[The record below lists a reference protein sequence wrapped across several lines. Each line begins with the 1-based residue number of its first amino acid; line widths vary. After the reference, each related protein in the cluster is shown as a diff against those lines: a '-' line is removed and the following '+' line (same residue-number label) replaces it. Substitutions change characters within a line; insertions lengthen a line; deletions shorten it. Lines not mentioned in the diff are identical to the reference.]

1 MQLLKKLLLG
11 FFILLSSYSAKAQT
25 DTLFW
30 FAAPDLQQLHAD
42 RPIFLRV
49 ATTDNPAFITI
60 TQPANPAFPTL
71 SFFVAANSTQSFD
84 LTPYIIQIENGATNM
99 VSNKGLQVKSD
110 RPITCYYDIANTG
123 NGDMYALKGENALGI
138 KFTVPFQMDLDTWRR
153 NDGPYLC
160 EFIILAT
167 ENNTTIEITPTR
179 NLVGNPAGSTFT
191 IRLNRGETYV
201 CTASSDLSTGKPGG
215 TLVKSDKPIAITTK
229 DDSISIPG
237 QFCGDT
243 AGDQLIPDRLAG
255 TEFVLLKGYFN
266 ISPDLY
272 YVFATEDG
280 TTIQTSDGRTQ
291 TINAGD
297 FFSAKLSLESVY
309 VTSNKPVQ
317 VFQISGFGCE
327 IGGAVIPSL
336 KCTGSTQ
343 VTAVRATAGTEQ
355 FYVNVLSTFDIINDF
370 TINGSNALIGPNSFS
385 QVPGTIG
392 KWGYVRITIPS
403 SVVASG
409 QSIIIKNNSG
419 KFHVGIIQGGP
430 SSTARFGYFS
440 DFSTNTILLRDPDDP
455 SNLIRDEKIF
465 CYNTTVGINAFNSE
479 AGIVFSW
486 IGPNGYSSNTS
497 NLSLPNYNYKDTGFY
512 TITASGAGCGTS
524 KKTIK
529 LIIDKPIAKFSYAST
544 GCAEDGIDF
553 TADPT
558 TGVNWRW
565 DFGTGSPFLT
575 PLPDVN
581 DVVLNRTGF
590 VPVSVAVAST
600 RGCFSPDS
608 TVLIELS
615 DRPIAKFNLPTS
627 TCVDSLLI
635 LRDASSIVSGTLTKW
650 KWNIDDG
657 AGFITKNDASPVNTS
672 YNTWGTKDVRL
683 LAQSQ
688 TGCESDT
695 FRIAGGFKVHPL
707 PEPGFVLPEICLDDA
722 LAQFIDTT
730 KSADGYS
737 SFTYQWNFNDG
748 VSPVSPAP
756 IPNPGAPTTKD
767 PLVQYRAVGRYSV
780 TQTVN
785 ARGCI
790 ATKTQSFKVNG
801 ANPVPAFDIL
811 AAAELCSN
819 DLVKIVNK
827 STIDLDNVTRLEI
840 FWDQNDPTLK
850 TVDENPLIDK
860 TYEIKYADFQSPGTK
875 ALNIRLVAYSG
886 EALACRK
893 ALEKPITLF
902 ASPKVTFIDIPGICL
917 EAAPRPI
924 TEASADPLVPGSFIF
939 SGTGI
944 SPTGLFDPA
953 IAGAGTYPIKY
964 VFSSSANTVCKDSAT
979 KDIVV
984 WPRPIADFTIAPIQC
999 EKTPLNF
1006 TSTSLPLAGS
1016 IADWNWNF
1024 GDGKGVQ
1031 LKNTGLPFD
1040 YVFDV
1045 YQQYN
1050 IELNVK
1056 TDNGCTSIPKSIV
1069 LDINPNPIPNFSLP
1083 SVCLPEGKALF
1094 VNNTTFP
1101 TGTNGLS
1108 YFWNFGD
1115 PFNNSASTAK
1125 DGLHYYSQ
1133 AQAYFVKMIA
1143 LNPATGCKDS
1153 LTQILESIYAQPKAE
1168 FISKDSICIGE
1179 MIEFTDASKTNDG
1192 VINKWF
1198 WRFDGAS
1205 TDTLANTSHFYRRP
1219 GIETIVFFAQNDL
1232 GCYTD
1237 TIRKTIEVFDSPKI
1251 NAGEDLLVLNDGSLQ
1266 IPATATGRII
1276 AYQWTPSIY
1285 LSATDILQPFVVNPQ
1300 EEVEYRLTVFGRG
1313 GCIRTDLVK
1322 MKPLLMPLP
1331 PNTFTPNGDGVND
1344 TWTIK
1349 NLDLYPNSVIE
1360 IYTSAGLLV
1369 YRSSGSSNPWD
1380 GNYKGKPLPA
1390 GTYYYVIDPRN
1401 QRKKIAG
1408 YITLLR

>member
-1 MQLLKKLLLG
+1 MQLLKKLVVG
-11 FFILLSSYSAKAQT
+11 FFFLVSFNSAKAQT

-30 FAAPDLQQLHAD
+30 FAAPDLQQAHAD

-49 ATTDNPAFITI
+49 STTDNPALITV

-71 SFFVAANSTQSFD
+71 SFFVAANSTQSYD
-84 LTPYIIQIENGATNM
+84 LTPYIIQIENAATNG
-99 VSNKGLQVKSD
+99 VSNKGLLVKSD

-291 TINAGD
+291 TFNAGD
-297 FFSAKLSLESVY
+297 FFSGKLSLESVY
-309 VTSNKPVQ
+309 ITSNKPVQ

-385 QVPGTIG
+385 QVPGTNG

-479 AGIVFSW
+479 PGIVFSW
-486 IGPNGYSSNTS
+486 IGPNGYSSNSS
-497 NLSLPNYNYKDTGFY
+497 NLSLPNYNYKDTGLY

-524 KKTIK
+524 RKTVK
-529 LIIDKPIAKFSYAST
+529 LIIDKPTAKFNYT
-544 GCAEDGIDF
+544 TNGCAEDGIDF
-553 TADPT
+553 SADPS
-558 TGVNWRW
+558 TGVNWKW
-565 DFGTGSPFLT
+565 NFGTGTPFET
-575 PLPDVN
+575 SLPDVRGI
-581 DVVLNRTGF
+581 VLNRTGF

-608 TVLIELS
+608 TVLIELT
-615 DRPIAKFNLPTS
+615 DRPLARFNLPAS
-627 TCVDSLLI
+627 TCVDSLLT
-635 LRDASSIVSGTLTKW
+635 LTDASSIVSGNLTKW
-650 KWNIDDG
+650 KWNTDNG
-657 AGFITKNDASPVNTS
+657 SGFVLKNDNSPVTAS
-672 YNTWGTKDVRL
+672 FNTWGTKDVRL
-683 LAQSQ
+683 VVQSQ

-695 FRIAGGFKVHPL
+695 FRIAGGFKVNPL

-730 KSADGYS
+730 KSPDGYNT
-737 SFTYQWNFNDG
+737 FTYQWNFNDG
-748 VSPVSPAP
+748 FAPVTPAP
-756 IPNPGAPTTKD
+756 IPNPSAPTAKD
-767 PLVQYRAVGRYSV
+767 PLVEYRAIGRYSV

-785 ARGCI
+785 SRGCI
-790 ATKTQSFKVNG
+790 ATKTLSFKVNG
-801 ANPVPAFDIL
+801 ANPVPRFDIL
-811 AAAELCSN
+811 AETGLCSN
-819 DLVKIVNK
+819 DFISIVNQ

-840 FWDQNDPTLK
+840 LWDAADPTLR
-850 TVDENPLIDK
+850 TIDENPNIGK
-860 TYEIKYADFQSPGTK
+860 QYQIKYPDFQSPASK
-875 ALNIRLVAYSG
+875 NLNIRLIAYSG

-893 ALEKPITLF
+893 TLEKPITLF
-902 ASPKVTFIDIPGICL
+902 ASPKVTFLDMPGICI
-917 EAAPRPI
+917 ETAPRQI
-924 TEASADPLVPGSFIF
+924 TEAIADPLVPGTFMYT
-939 SGTGI
+939 GTGVN
-944 SPTGLFDPA
+944 PTGLFNPA
-953 IAGAGTYPIKY
+953 QAGAGTHAIKY
-964 VFSSSANTVCKDSAT
+964 VFTSSQNTVCKDSVT
-979 KDIVV
+979 KDIIV

-999 EKTPLNF
+999 EKTPLTF
-1006 TSTSLPLAGS
+1006 SSTSLPLAGIIDEWS
-1016 IADWNWNF
+1016 WNF
-1024 GDGKGVQ
+1024 GDGNPSQ
-1031 LKNTGLPFD
+1031 IRTSGLPFD
-1040 YVFDV
+1040 YIFNQ
-1045 YQQYN
+1045 YQTF
-1050 IELNVK
+1050 NVDLRV
-1056 TDNGCTSIPKSIV
+1056 TTNNGCTSLVKTMTIDV
-1069 LDINPNPIPNFSLP
+1069 NPNPIPNFTLP
-1083 SVCLPEGKALF
+1083 KVCLPEGRALF
-1094 VNNTTFP
+1094 VNNTTIP
-1101 TGTNGLS
+1101 STGNSLS
-1108 YFWNFGD
+1108 YNWNFGD
-1115 PFNNSASTAK
+1115 PFNNTSSAVK
-1125 DGLHYYSQ
+1125 DGLHFYRSALDYT
-1133 AQAYFVKMIA
+1133 VKLIA

-1153 LTQILESIYAQPKAE
+1153 LTQLLETVYEQPKAG

-1179 MIEFTDASKTNDG
+1179 TLEFTDTSKTKEG
-1192 VINKWF
+1192 TINKWF
-1198 WRFDGAS
+1198 WRFDGIT
-1205 TDTLANTSHFYRRP
+1205 TDTMPNTSHFYRRP

-1237 TIRKTIEVFDSPKI
+1237 TIRKTIEIFDAPKI
-1251 NAGEDLLVLNDGSLQ
+1251 DAGPDLFVINDGSVK
-1266 IPATATGRII
+1266 INATATGRIVS
-1276 AYQWTPSIY
+1276 YSWTPSSY
-1285 LSATDILQPFVVNPQ
+1285 LSATNILQPIVVNPQ
-1300 EEVEYRLTVFGRG
+1300 TEIEYRLTVLGRG
-1313 GCIRTDLVK
+1313 GCIRSDIVK
-1322 MKPLLMPLP
+1322 MKPLFMPLP
-1331 PNTFTPNGDGVND
+1331 PNTFTPNGDGIND
-1344 TWTIK
+1344 TWVVK
-1349 NLDLYPNSVIE
+1349 NLEQYPEATIEVYTTSGTLVFRNVGNS
-1360 IYTSAGLLV
+1360 
-1369 YRSSGSSNPWD
+1369 RQWD
-1380 GNYKGKPLPA
+1380 GIYKGKPLPT
-1390 GTYYYVIDPRN
+1390 GTYYYVIDPKNSR
-1401 QRKKIAG
+1401 QKIAG
-1408 YITLLR
+1408 YITLLK

>member
-1 MQLLKKLLLG
+1 MQLLKKLVVG
-11 FFILLSSYSAKAQT
+11 FFFLVSFNSAKAQT

-30 FAAPDLQQLHAD
+30 FAAPDLQQAHAD

-49 ATTDNPAFITI
+49 STTDNPALITV

-71 SFFVAANSTQSFD
+71 SFFVAANSTQSYD
-84 LTPYIIQIENGATNM
+84 LTPYIIQIENAATNG
-99 VSNKGLQVKSD
+99 VSNKGLLVKSD

-291 TINAGD
+291 TFNAGD
-297 FFSAKLSLESVY
+297 FFSGKLSLESVY
-309 VTSNKPVQ
+309 ITSNKPVQ

-385 QVPGTIG
+385 QVPGTNG

-479 AGIVFSW
+479 PGIVFSW
-486 IGPNGYSSNTS
+486 IGPNGYSSNSS
-497 NLSLPNYNYKDTGFY
+497 NLSLPNYNYKDTGLY

-524 KKTIK
+524 RKTVK
-529 LIIDKPIAKFSYAST
+529 LIIDKPTAKFNYT
-544 GCAEDGIDF
+544 TNGCAEDGIDF
-553 TADPT
+553 SADPS
-558 TGVNWRW
+558 TGVNWKW
-565 DFGTGSPFLT
+565 NFGTGTPFET
-575 PLPDVN
+575 SLPDVRGI
-581 DVVLNRTGF
+581 VLNRTGF

-608 TVLIELS
+608 TVLIELT
-615 DRPIAKFNLPTS
+615 DRPLARFNLPAS
-627 TCVDSLLI
+627 TCVDSLLT
-635 LRDASSIVSGTLTKW
+635 LTDASSIVSGNLTKW
-650 KWNIDDG
+650 KWNTDNG
-657 AGFITKNDASPVNTS
+657 SGFVLKNDNSPVTAS
-672 YNTWGTKDVRL
+672 FNTWGTKDVRL
-683 LAQSQ
+683 VVQSQ

-695 FRIAGGFKVHPL
+695 FRIAGGFKVNPL

-730 KSADGYS
+730 KSPDGYNT
-737 SFTYQWNFNDG
+737 FTYQWNFNDG
-748 VSPVSPAP
+748 FAPVTPAP
-756 IPNPGAPTTKD
+756 IPNPSAPTAKD
-767 PLVQYRAVGRYSV
+767 PLVEYRAIGRYSV

-785 ARGCI
+785 SRGCI
-790 ATKTQSFKVNG
+790 ATKTLSFKVNG
-801 ANPVPAFDIL
+801 ANPVPRFDIL
-811 AAAELCSN
+811 AETGLCSN
-819 DLVKIVNK
+819 DFISIVNQ

-840 FWDQNDPTLK
+840 LWDAADPTLR
-850 TVDENPLIDK
+850 TIDENPNIGK
-860 TYEIKYADFQSPGTK
+860 QYQIKYPDFQSPASK
-875 ALNIRLVAYSG
+875 NLNIRLIAYSG

-893 ALEKPITLF
+893 TLEKPITLF
-902 ASPKVTFIDIPGICL
+902 ASPKVTFLDMPGICI
-917 EAAPRPI
+917 ETAPRQI
-924 TEASADPLVPGSFIF
+924 TEAIADPLVPGTFMYT
-939 SGTGI
+939 GTGVN
-944 SPTGLFDPA
+944 PTGLFNPA
-953 IAGAGTYPIKY
+953 QAGAGTHAIKY
-964 VFSSSANTVCKDSAT
+964 VFTSSQNTVCKDSVT
-979 KDIVV
+979 KDIIV
-984 WPRPIADFTIAPIQC
+984 WPRPIADFTITPIQC
-999 EKTPLNF
+999 EKTPLTF
-1006 TSTSLPLAGS
+1006 SSTSLPLAGIIDEWS
-1016 IADWNWNF
+1016 WNF
-1024 GDGKGVQ
+1024 GDGNPSQ
-1031 LKNTGLPFD
+1031 IRTSGLPFD
-1040 YVFDV
+1040 YIFNQ
-1045 YQQYN
+1045 YQTF
-1050 IELNVK
+1050 NVDLRV
-1056 TDNGCTSIPKSIV
+1056 TTNNGCTSLVKTMTIDV
-1069 LDINPNPIPNFSLP
+1069 NPNPIPNFTLP
-1083 SVCLPEGKALF
+1083 KVCLPEGRALF
-1094 VNNTTFP
+1094 VNNTTIP
-1101 TGTNGLS
+1101 STGNSLS
-1108 YFWNFGD
+1108 YNWNFGD
-1115 PFNNSASTAK
+1115 PFNNTSSAVK
-1125 DGLHYYSQ
+1125 DGLHFYRSALDYT
-1133 AQAYFVKMIA
+1133 VKLIA

-1153 LTQILESIYAQPKAE
+1153 LTQLLETVYEQPKAG

-1179 MIEFTDASKTNDG
+1179 TLEFTDTSKTKEG
-1192 VINKWF
+1192 TINKWF
-1198 WRFDGAS
+1198 WRFDGIT
-1205 TDTLANTSHFYRRP
+1205 TDTMPNTSHFYRRP

-1237 TIRKTIEVFDSPKI
+1237 TIRKTIEIFDAPKI
-1251 NAGEDLLVLNDGSLQ
+1251 DAGPDLFVINDGSVK
-1266 IPATATGRII
+1266 INATATGRIVS
-1276 AYQWTPSIY
+1276 YSWTPSSY
-1285 LSATDILQPFVVNPQ
+1285 LSATNILQPIVVNPQ
-1300 EEVEYRLTVFGRG
+1300 TEIEYRLTVLGRG
-1313 GCIRTDLVK
+1313 GCIRSDIVK
-1322 MKPLLMPLP
+1322 MKPLFMPLP
-1331 PNTFTPNGDGVND
+1331 PNTFTPNGDGIND
-1344 TWTIK
+1344 TWVVK
-1349 NLDLYPNSVIE
+1349 NLEQYPEATIEVYTTSGTLVFRNVGNS
-1360 IYTSAGLLV
+1360 
-1369 YRSSGSSNPWD
+1369 RQWD
-1380 GNYKGKPLPA
+1380 GIYKGKPLPT
-1390 GTYYYVIDPRN
+1390 GTYYYVIDPKNSR
-1401 QRKKIAG
+1401 QKIAG
-1408 YITLLR
+1408 YITLLK

>member
-1 MQLLKKLLLG
+1 MQLLKKLVVG
-11 FFILLSSYSAKAQT
+11 FFFLVSFNSAKAQT

-30 FAAPDLQQLHAD
+30 FAAPDLQQAHAD

-49 ATTDNPAFITI
+49 STTDNPALITV

-71 SFFVAANSTQSFD
+71 SFFVAANSTQSYD
-84 LTPYIIQIENGATNM
+84 LTPYIIQIENAATNG
-99 VSNKGLQVKSD
+99 VSNKGLLVKSD

-291 TINAGD
+291 TFNAGD
-297 FFSAKLSLESVY
+297 FFSGKLSLESVY
-309 VTSNKPVQ
+309 ITSNKPVQ

-385 QVPGTIG
+385 QVPGTNG

-479 AGIVFSW
+479 PGIVFSW
-486 IGPNGYSSNTS
+486 IGPNGYSSNSS
-497 NLSLPNYNYKDTGFY
+497 NLSLPNYNYKDTGLY

-524 KKTIK
+524 RKTVK
-529 LIIDKPIAKFSYAST
+529 LIIDKPTAKFNYT
-544 GCAEDGIDF
+544 TNGCAEDGIDF
-553 TADPT
+553 SADPS
-558 TGVNWRW
+558 TGVNWKW
-565 DFGTGSPFLT
+565 NFGTGTPFET
-575 PLPDVN
+575 SLPDVRGI
-581 DVVLNRTGF
+581 VLNRTGF

-608 TVLIELS
+608 TVLIELT
-615 DRPIAKFNLPTS
+615 DRPLARFNLPAS
-627 TCVDSLLI
+627 TCVDSLLT
-635 LRDASSIVSGTLTKW
+635 LTDASSIVSGNLTKW
-650 KWNIDDG
+650 KWNTDNG
-657 AGFITKNDASPVNTS
+657 SGFVLKNDNSPVTAS
-672 YNTWGTKDVRL
+672 FNTWGTKDVRL
-683 LAQSQ
+683 VVQSQ

-695 FRIAGGFKVHPL
+695 FRIAGGFKVNPL

-730 KSADGYS
+730 KSPDGYNT
-737 SFTYQWNFNDG
+737 FTYQWNFNDG
-748 VSPVSPAP
+748 FAPVTPAP
-756 IPNPGAPTTKD
+756 IPNPSAPTAKD
-767 PLVQYRAVGRYSV
+767 PLVEYRAIGRYSV

-785 ARGCI
+785 SRGCI
-790 ATKTQSFKVNG
+790 ATKTLSFKVNG
-801 ANPVPAFDIL
+801 ANPVPRFDIL
-811 AAAELCSN
+811 AETGLCSN
-819 DLVKIVNK
+819 DFISIVNQ

-840 FWDQNDPTLK
+840 LWDAADPTLR
-850 TVDENPLIDK
+850 TIDENPNIGK
-860 TYEIKYADFQSPGTK
+860 QYQIKYPDFQSPASK
-875 ALNIRLVAYSG
+875 NLNIRLIAYSG

-893 ALEKPITLF
+893 TLEKPITLF
-902 ASPKVTFIDIPGICL
+902 ASPKVTFLDMPGICI
-917 EAAPRPI
+917 ETAPRQI
-924 TEASADPLVPGSFIF
+924 TEASADPLVPGTFMYT
-939 SGTGI
+939 GTGVN
-944 SPTGLFDPA
+944 PTGLFNPA
-953 IAGAGTYPIKY
+953 QAGAGTHAIKY
-964 VFSSSANTVCKDSAT
+964 VFTSSQNTVCKDSVT
-979 KDIVV
+979 KDIIV

-999 EKTPLNF
+999 EKTPLTF
-1006 TSTSLPLAGS
+1006 SSTSLPLAGIIDEWS
-1016 IADWNWNF
+1016 WNF
-1024 GDGKGVQ
+1024 GDGSPSQ
-1031 LKNTGLPFD
+1031 IRTSGLPFD
-1040 YVFDV
+1040 YIFNQ
-1045 YQQYN
+1045 YQTF
-1050 IELNVK
+1050 NVDLRV
-1056 TDNGCTSIPKSIV
+1056 TTNNGCTSLAKTMTIDV
-1069 LDINPNPIPNFSLP
+1069 NPNPIPNFTLP
-1083 SVCLPEGKALF
+1083 KVCLPEGRALF
-1094 VNNTTFP
+1094 VNNTTIP
-1101 TGTNGLS
+1101 STGNSLS
-1108 YFWNFGD
+1108 YNWNFGD
-1115 PFNNSASTAK
+1115 PFNNTSSAVK
-1125 DGLHYYSQ
+1125 DGLHFYRSALDYT
-1133 AQAYFVKMIA
+1133 VKLIA

-1153 LTQILESIYAQPKAE
+1153 LTQLLETVYEQPKAG

-1179 MIEFTDASKTNDG
+1179 TLEFTDTSKTKEG
-1192 VINKWF
+1192 TINKWF
-1198 WRFDGAS
+1198 WRFDGIT
-1205 TDTLANTSHFYRRP
+1205 TDTMPNTSHFYRRP

-1237 TIRKTIEVFDSPKI
+1237 TIRKTIEIFDAPKI
-1251 NAGEDLLVLNDGSLQ
+1251 DAGPDLFVINDGSVK
-1266 IPATATGRII
+1266 INATATGRIVS
-1276 AYQWTPSIY
+1276 YSWTPSSY
-1285 LSATDILQPFVVNPQ
+1285 LSATNILQPIVVNPQ
-1300 EEVEYRLTVFGRG
+1300 TEIEYRLTVLGRG
-1313 GCIRTDLVK
+1313 GCIRSDIVK
-1322 MKPLLMPLP
+1322 MKPLFMPLP
-1331 PNTFTPNGDGVND
+1331 PNTFTPNGDGIND
-1344 TWTIK
+1344 TWVVK
-1349 NLDLYPNSVIE
+1349 NLEQYPEATIEVYTTSGTLVFRNVGNS
-1360 IYTSAGLLV
+1360 
-1369 YRSSGSSNPWD
+1369 RQWD
-1380 GNYKGKPLPA
+1380 GIYKGKPLPT
-1390 GTYYYVIDPRN
+1390 GTYYYVIDPKNSR
-1401 QRKKIAG
+1401 QKIAG
-1408 YITLLR
+1408 YITLLK

>member
-1 MQLLKKLLLG
+1 MQLLKKLVVG
-11 FFILLSSYSAKAQT
+11 FFFLVSFNSAKAQT

-30 FAAPDLQQLHAD
+30 FAAPDLQQAHAD

-49 ATTDNPAFITI
+49 STTDNPALITV

-71 SFFVAANSTQSFD
+71 SFFVAANSTQSYD
-84 LTPYIIQIENGATNM
+84 LTPYIIQIENAATNG
-99 VSNKGLQVKSD
+99 VSNKGLLVKSD

-291 TINAGD
+291 TFNAGD
-297 FFSAKLSLESVY
+297 FFSGKLSLESVY
-309 VTSNKPVQ
+309 ITSNKPVQ

-385 QVPGTIG
+385 QVPGTNG

-479 AGIVFSW
+479 PGIVFSW
-486 IGPNGYSSNTS
+486 IGPNGYSSNSS
-497 NLSLPNYNYKDTGFY
+497 NLSLPNYNYKDTGLY

-524 KKTIK
+524 RKTVK
-529 LIIDKPIAKFSYAST
+529 LIIDKPTAKFNYT
-544 GCAEDGIDF
+544 TNGCAEDGIDF
-553 TADPT
+553 SADPS
-558 TGVNWRW
+558 TGVNWKW
-565 DFGTGSPFLT
+565 NFGTGTPFET
-575 PLPDVN
+575 SLPDVRGI
-581 DVVLNRTGF
+581 VLNRTGF

-608 TVLIELS
+608 TVLIELT
-615 DRPIAKFNLPTS
+615 DRPLARFNLPAS
-627 TCVDSLLI
+627 TCVDSLLT
-635 LRDASSIVSGTLTKW
+635 LTDASSIVSGNLTKW
-650 KWNIDDG
+650 KWNTDNG
-657 AGFITKNDASPVNTS
+657 SGFVLKNDNSPVTAS
-672 YNTWGTKDVRL
+672 FNTWGTKDVRL
-683 LAQSQ
+683 VVQSQ

-695 FRIAGGFKVHPL
+695 FRIAGGFKVNPL

-730 KSADGYS
+730 KSPDGYNT
-737 SFTYQWNFNDG
+737 FTYQWNFNDG
-748 VSPVSPAP
+748 FAPVTPAP
-756 IPNPGAPTTKD
+756 IPNPSAPTAKD
-767 PLVQYRAVGRYSV
+767 PLVEYRAIGRYSV

-785 ARGCI
+785 SRGCI
-790 ATKTQSFKVNG
+790 ATKTLSFKVNG
-801 ANPVPAFDIL
+801 ANPVPRFDIL
-811 AAAELCSN
+811 AETGLCSN
-819 DLVKIVNK
+819 DFISIVNQ

-840 FWDQNDPTLK
+840 LWDAADPTLR
-850 TVDENPLIDK
+850 TIDENPNIGK
-860 TYEIKYADFQSPGTK
+860 QYQIKYPDFQSPASK
-875 ALNIRLVAYSG
+875 NLNIRLIAYSG

-893 ALEKPITLF
+893 TLEKPITLF
-902 ASPKVTFIDIPGICL
+902 ASPKVTFLDMPGICI
-917 EAAPRPI
+917 ETAPRQI
-924 TEASADPLVPGSFIF
+924 TEASADPLVPGTFMYT
-939 SGTGI
+939 GTGVN
-944 SPTGLFDPA
+944 PTGLFNPA
-953 IAGAGTYPIKY
+953 QAGAGTHAIKY
-964 VFSSSANTVCKDSAT
+964 VFTSSQNTVCKDSVT
-979 KDIVV
+979 KDIIV

-999 EKTPLNF
+999 EKTPLTF
-1006 TSTSLPLAGS
+1006 SSTSLPLAGIIDEWS
-1016 IADWNWNF
+1016 WNF
-1024 GDGKGVQ
+1024 GDGNPSQ
-1031 LKNTGLPFD
+1031 IRTSGLPFD
-1040 YVFDV
+1040 YIFNQ
-1045 YQQYN
+1045 YQTF
-1050 IELNVK
+1050 NVDLRV
-1056 TDNGCTSIPKSIV
+1056 TTNNGCTSLVKTMTIDV
-1069 LDINPNPIPNFSLP
+1069 NPNPIPNFTLP
-1083 SVCLPEGKALF
+1083 KVCLPEGRALF
-1094 VNNTTFP
+1094 VNNTTIP
-1101 TGTNGLS
+1101 STGNSLS
-1108 YFWNFGD
+1108 YNWNFGD
-1115 PFNNSASTAK
+1115 PFNNTSSAVK
-1125 DGLHYYSQ
+1125 DGLHFYRSALDYT
-1133 AQAYFVKMIA
+1133 VKLIA

-1153 LTQILESIYAQPKAE
+1153 LTQLLETVYEQPKAG

-1179 MIEFTDASKTNDG
+1179 TLEFTDTSKTKEG
-1192 VINKWF
+1192 TINKWF
-1198 WRFDGAS
+1198 WRFDGIT
-1205 TDTLANTSHFYRRP
+1205 TDTMPNTSHFYRRP

-1237 TIRKTIEVFDSPKI
+1237 TIRKTIEIFDAPKI
-1251 NAGEDLLVLNDGSLQ
+1251 DAGPDLFVINDGSVK
-1266 IPATATGRII
+1266 INATATGRIVS
-1276 AYQWTPSIY
+1276 YSWTPSSY
-1285 LSATDILQPFVVNPQ
+1285 LSATNILQPIVVNPQ
-1300 EEVEYRLTVFGRG
+1300 TEIEYRLTVLGRG
-1313 GCIRTDLVK
+1313 GCIRSDIFK
-1322 MKPLLMPLP
+1322 MKPLFMPLP
-1331 PNTFTPNGDGVND
+1331 PNTFTPNGDGIND
-1344 TWTIK
+1344 TWVVK
-1349 NLDLYPNSVIE
+1349 NLEQYPETTIEVYTTSGTLVFRNVGNS
-1360 IYTSAGLLV
+1360 
-1369 YRSSGSSNPWD
+1369 RQWD
-1380 GNYKGKPLPA
+1380 GIYKGKPLPT
-1390 GTYYYVIDPRN
+1390 GTYYYVIDPKNSR
-1401 QRKKIAG
+1401 QKIAG
-1408 YITLLR
+1408 YITLLK

>member
-1 MQLLKKLLLG
+1 MQLLKKLVVG
-11 FFILLSSYSAKAQT
+11 FFFLVSFNSAKAQT

-30 FAAPDLQQLHAD
+30 FAAPDLQQAHAD

-49 ATTDNPAFITI
+49 STTDNPALITV

-71 SFFVAANSTQSFD
+71 SFFVAANSTQSYD
-84 LTPYIIQIENGATNM
+84 LTPYIIQIENAATNG
-99 VSNKGLQVKSD
+99 VSNKGLLVKSD

-291 TINAGD
+291 TFNAGD
-297 FFSAKLSLESVY
+297 FFSGKLSLESVY
-309 VTSNKPVQ
+309 ITSNKPVQ

-385 QVPGTIG
+385 QVPGTNG

-479 AGIVFSW
+479 PGIVFSW
-486 IGPNGYSSNTS
+486 IGPNGYSSNSS
-497 NLSLPNYNYKDTGFY
+497 NLSLPNYNYKDTGLY

-524 KKTIK
+524 RKTVK
-529 LIIDKPIAKFSYAST
+529 LIIDKPIAKFIYT
-544 GCAEDGIDF
+544 TNGCAEDGIDF
-553 TADPT
+553 SADPS
-558 TGVNWRW
+558 TGVNWKW
-565 DFGTGSPFLT
+565 NFGTGTPFET
-575 PLPDVN
+575 SLPDVRGI
-581 DVVLNRTGF
+581 VLNRTGF

-608 TVLIELS
+608 TVLIELT
-615 DRPIAKFNLPTS
+615 DRPLARFNLPAS
-627 TCVDSLLI
+627 TCVDSLLT
-635 LRDASSIVSGTLTKW
+635 LTDASSIVSGNLTKW
-650 KWNIDDG
+650 KWNTDNG
-657 AGFITKNDASPVNTS
+657 SGFVLKNDNSPVTAS
-672 YNTWGTKDVRL
+672 FNTWGTKDVRL
-683 LAQSQ
+683 VVQSQ

-695 FRIAGGFKVHPL
+695 FRIAGGFKVNPL

-730 KSADGYS
+730 KSPDGYNT
-737 SFTYQWNFNDG
+737 FTYQWNFNDG
-748 VSPVSPAP
+748 FAPVTPAP
-756 IPNPGAPTTKD
+756 IPNPSAPTAKD
-767 PLVQYRAVGRYSV
+767 PLVEYRAIGRYSV

-785 ARGCI
+785 SRGCI
-790 ATKTQSFKVNG
+790 ATKTLSFKVNG
-801 ANPVPAFDIL
+801 ANPVPRFDIL
-811 AAAELCSN
+811 AETGLCSN
-819 DLVKIVNK
+819 DFISIVNQ

-840 FWDQNDPTLK
+840 LWDAADPTLR
-850 TVDENPLIDK
+850 TIDENPNIGK
-860 TYEIKYADFQSPGTK
+860 QYQIKYPDFQSPASK
-875 ALNIRLVAYSG
+875 NLNIRLIAYSG

-893 ALEKPITLF
+893 TLEKPITLF
-902 ASPKVTFIDIPGICL
+902 ASPKVTFLDMPGICI
-917 EAAPRPI
+917 ETAPRQI
-924 TEASADPLVPGSFIF
+924 TEASADPLVPGTFMYT
-939 SGTGI
+939 GTGVN
-944 SPTGLFDPA
+944 PTGLFNPA
-953 IAGAGTYPIKY
+953 QAGAGTHAIKY
-964 VFSSSANTVCKDSAT
+964 VFTSSLNTVCKDSVT
-979 KDIVV
+979 KDIIV
-984 WPRPIADFTIAPIQC
+984 WPRPIADFTITPIQC
-999 EKTPLNF
+999 EKTPLTF
-1006 TSTSLPLAGS
+1006 SSTSLPLAGIIDEWS
-1016 IADWNWNF
+1016 WNF
-1024 GDGKGVQ
+1024 GDGNPSQ
-1031 LKNTGLPFD
+1031 IRTSGLPFD
-1040 YVFDV
+1040 YIFNQ
-1045 YQQYN
+1045 YQTF
-1050 IELNVK
+1050 NVDLRV
-1056 TDNGCTSIPKSIV
+1056 TTNNGCTSLVKTMTIDV
-1069 LDINPNPIPNFSLP
+1069 NPNPIPNFTLP
-1083 SVCLPEGKALF
+1083 KVCLPEGRALF
-1094 VNNTTFP
+1094 VNNTTIP
-1101 TGTNGLS
+1101 STGNSLS
-1108 YFWNFGD
+1108 YNWNFGD
-1115 PFNNSASTAK
+1115 PFNNTSSAVK
-1125 DGLHYYSQ
+1125 DGLHFYRSALDYT
-1133 AQAYFVKMIA
+1133 VKLIA

-1153 LTQILESIYAQPKAE
+1153 LTQLLETVYEQPKAG

-1179 MIEFTDASKTNDG
+1179 TLEFTDTSKTKEG
-1192 VINKWF
+1192 TINKWF
-1198 WRFDGAS
+1198 WRFDGIT
-1205 TDTLANTSHFYRRP
+1205 TDTMPNTSHFYRRP

-1237 TIRKTIEVFDSPKI
+1237 TIRKTIEIFDAPKI
-1251 NAGEDLLVLNDGSLQ
+1251 DAGPDLFVINDGSVK
-1266 IPATATGRII
+1266 INATATGRIVS
-1276 AYQWTPSIY
+1276 YSWTPSSY
-1285 LSATDILQPFVVNPQ
+1285 LSATNILQPIVVNPQ
-1300 EEVEYRLTVFGRG
+1300 TEIEYRLTVLGRG
-1313 GCIRTDLVK
+1313 GCIRSDIVK
-1322 MKPLLMPLP
+1322 MKPLFMPLP
-1331 PNTFTPNGDGVND
+1331 PNTFTPNGDGIND
-1344 TWTIK
+1344 TWVVK
-1349 NLDLYPNSVIE
+1349 NLEQYPEATIEVYTTSGTLVFRNVGNS
-1360 IYTSAGLLV
+1360 
-1369 YRSSGSSNPWD
+1369 RQWD
-1380 GNYKGKPLPA
+1380 GIYKGKPLPT
-1390 GTYYYVIDPRN
+1390 GTYYYVIDPKNSR
-1401 QRKKIAG
+1401 QKIAG
-1408 YITLLR
+1408 YITLLK

>member
-1 MQLLKKLLLG
+1 MQLLKKLVVG
-11 FFILLSSYSAKAQT
+11 FFFLVSFNSAKAQT

-30 FAAPDLQQLHAD
+30 FAAPDLQQAHAD

-49 ATTDNPAFITI
+49 STTDNPALITV

-71 SFFVAANSTQSFD
+71 SFFVAANSTQSYD
-84 LTPYIIQIENGATNM
+84 LTPYIIQIENAATNG
-99 VSNKGLQVKSD
+99 VSNKGLLVKSD

-291 TINAGD
+291 TFNAGD
-297 FFSAKLSLESVY
+297 FFSGKLSLESVY
-309 VTSNKPVQ
+309 ITSNKPVQ

-385 QVPGTIG
+385 QVPGTNG

-479 AGIVFSW
+479 PGIVFSW
-486 IGPNGYSSNTS
+486 IGPNGYSSNSS
-497 NLSLPNYNYKDTGFY
+497 NLSLPNYNYKDTGLY

-524 KKTIK
+524 RKTVK
-529 LIIDKPIAKFSYAST
+529 LIIDKPTAKFNYT
-544 GCAEDGIDF
+544 TNGCAEDGIDF
-553 TADPT
+553 SADPS
-558 TGVNWRW
+558 TGVNWKW
-565 DFGTGSPFLT
+565 NFGTGTPFET
-575 PLPDVN
+575 SLPDVRGI
-581 DVVLNRTGF
+581 VLNRTGF

-608 TVLIELS
+608 TVLIELT
-615 DRPIAKFNLPTS
+615 DRPLARFNLPAS
-627 TCVDSLLI
+627 TCVDSLLT
-635 LRDASSIVSGTLTKW
+635 LTDASSIVSGNLTKW
-650 KWNIDDG
+650 KWNTDNG
-657 AGFITKNDASPVNTS
+657 SGFVLKNDNSPVTAS
-672 YNTWGTKDVRL
+672 FNTWGTKDVRL
-683 LAQSQ
+683 VVQSQ

-695 FRIAGGFKVHPL
+695 FRIAGGFKVNPL

-730 KSADGYS
+730 KSPDGYNT
-737 SFTYQWNFNDG
+737 FTYQWNFNDG
-748 VSPVSPAP
+748 FAPVTPAP
-756 IPNPGAPTTKD
+756 IPNPSAPTAKD
-767 PLVQYRAVGRYSV
+767 PLVEYRAIGRYSV

-785 ARGCI
+785 SRGCI
-790 ATKTQSFKVNG
+790 ATKTLSFKVNG
-801 ANPVPAFDIL
+801 ANPVPRFDIL
-811 AAAELCSN
+811 AETGLCSN
-819 DLVKIVNK
+819 DFISIVNQ

-840 FWDQNDPTLK
+840 LWDAADPTLR
-850 TVDENPLIDK
+850 TIDENPNIGK
-860 TYEIKYADFQSPGTK
+860 QYQIKYPDFQSPASK
-875 ALNIRLVAYSG
+875 NLNIRLIAYSG

-893 ALEKPITLF
+893 TLEKPITLF
-902 ASPKVTFIDIPGICL
+902 ASPKVTFLDMPGICI
-917 EAAPRPI
+917 ETAPRQI
-924 TEASADPLVPGSFIF
+924 TEASADPLVPGTFMYT
-939 SGTGI
+939 GTGVN
-944 SPTGLFDPA
+944 PTGLFNPA
-953 IAGAGTYPIKY
+953 QAGAGTHAIKY
-964 VFSSSANTVCKDSAT
+964 VFTSSLNTVCKDSVT
-979 KDIVV
+979 KDIIV
-984 WPRPIADFTIAPIQC
+984 WPRPIADFTITPIQC
-999 EKTPLNF
+999 EKTPLTF
-1006 TSTSLPLAGS
+1006 SSTSLPLAGIIDEWS
-1016 IADWNWNF
+1016 WNF
-1024 GDGKGVQ
+1024 GDGNPSQ
-1031 LKNTGLPFD
+1031 IRTSGLPFD
-1040 YVFDV
+1040 YIFNQ
-1045 YQQYN
+1045 YQTF
-1050 IELNVK
+1050 NVDLRV
-1056 TDNGCTSIPKSIV
+1056 TTNNGCTSLVKTMTIDV
-1069 LDINPNPIPNFSLP
+1069 NPNPIPNFTLP
-1083 SVCLPEGKALF
+1083 KVCLPEGRALF
-1094 VNNTTFP
+1094 VNNTTIP
-1101 TGTNGLS
+1101 STGNSLS
-1108 YFWNFGD
+1108 YNWNFGD
-1115 PFNNSASTAK
+1115 PFNNTSSAVK
-1125 DGLHYYSQ
+1125 DGLHFYRSALDYT
-1133 AQAYFVKMIA
+1133 VKLIA

-1153 LTQILESIYAQPKAE
+1153 LTQLLETVYEQPKAG

-1179 MIEFTDASKTNDG
+1179 TLEFTDTSKTKEG
-1192 VINKWF
+1192 TINKWF
-1198 WRFDGAS
+1198 WRFDGIT
-1205 TDTLANTSHFYRRP
+1205 TDTMPNTSHFYRRP

-1237 TIRKTIEVFDSPKI
+1237 TIRKTIEIFDAPKI
-1251 NAGEDLLVLNDGSLQ
+1251 DAGPDLFVINDGSVK
-1266 IPATATGRII
+1266 INATATGRIVS
-1276 AYQWTPSIY
+1276 YSWTPSSY
-1285 LSATDILQPFVVNPQ
+1285 LSATNILQPIVVNPQ
-1300 EEVEYRLTVFGRG
+1300 TEIEYRLTVLGRG
-1313 GCIRTDLVK
+1313 GCIRSDIVK
-1322 MKPLLMPLP
+1322 MKPLFMPLP
-1331 PNTFTPNGDGVND
+1331 PNTFTPNGDGIND
-1344 TWTIK
+1344 TWVVK
-1349 NLDLYPNSVIE
+1349 NLEQYPEATIEVYTTSGTLVFRNVGNS
-1360 IYTSAGLLV
+1360 
-1369 YRSSGSSNPWD
+1369 RQWD
-1380 GNYKGKPLPA
+1380 GIYKGKPLPT
-1390 GTYYYVIDPRN
+1390 GTYYYVIDPKNSR
-1401 QRKKIAG
+1401 QKIAG
-1408 YITLLR
+1408 YITLLK

>member
-1 MQLLKKLLLG
+1 MQLLKKLVVG
-11 FFILLSSYSAKAQT
+11 FFFLVSFNSAKAQT

-30 FAAPDLQQLHAD
+30 FAAPDLQQAHAD

-49 ATTDNPAFITI
+49 STTDNPALITV

-71 SFFVAANSTQSFD
+71 SFFVAANSTQSYD
-84 LTPYIIQIENGATNM
+84 LTPYIIQIENAATNG
-99 VSNKGLQVKSD
+99 VSNKGLLVKSD

-291 TINAGD
+291 TFNAGD
-297 FFSAKLSLESVY
+297 FFSGKLSLESVY
-309 VTSNKPVQ
+309 ITSNKPVQ

-385 QVPGTIG
+385 QVPGTNG

-479 AGIVFSW
+479 PGIVFSW
-486 IGPNGYSSNTS
+486 IGPNGYSSNSS
-497 NLSLPNYNYKDTGFY
+497 NLSLPNYNYKDTGLY

-524 KKTIK
+524 RKTVK
-529 LIIDKPIAKFSYAST
+529 LIIDKPTAKFNYT
-544 GCAEDGIDF
+544 TNGCAEDGIDF
-553 TADPT
+553 SADPS
-558 TGVNWRW
+558 TGVNWKW
-565 DFGTGSPFLT
+565 NFGTGTPFET
-575 PLPDVN
+575 SLPDVRGI
-581 DVVLNRTGF
+581 VLNRTGF

-608 TVLIELS
+608 TVLIELT
-615 DRPIAKFNLPTS
+615 DRPLARFNLPAS
-627 TCVDSLLI
+627 TCVDSLLT
-635 LRDASSIVSGTLTKW
+635 LTDASSIVSGNLTKW
-650 KWNIDDG
+650 KWNTDNG
-657 AGFITKNDASPVNTS
+657 SGFVLKNDNSPVTAS
-672 YNTWGTKDVRL
+672 FNTWGTKDVRL
-683 LAQSQ
+683 VVQSQ

-695 FRIAGGFKVHPL
+695 FRIAGGFKVNPL

-730 KSADGYS
+730 KSPDGYNT
-737 SFTYQWNFNDG
+737 FTYQWNFNDG
-748 VSPVSPAP
+748 FAPVTPAP
-756 IPNPGAPTTKD
+756 IPNPSAPTAKD
-767 PLVQYRAVGRYSV
+767 PLVEYRAIGRYSV

-785 ARGCI
+785 SRGCI
-790 ATKTQSFKVNG
+790 ATKTLSFKVNG
-801 ANPVPAFDIL
+801 ANPVPRFDIL
-811 AAAELCSN
+811 AETGLCSN
-819 DLVKIVNK
+819 DFISIVNQ

-840 FWDQNDPTLK
+840 LWDAADPTLR
-850 TVDENPLIDK
+850 TIDENPNIGK
-860 TYEIKYADFQSPGTK
+860 QYQIKYPDFQSPASK
-875 ALNIRLVAYSG
+875 NLNIRLIAYSG

-893 ALEKPITLF
+893 TLEKPITLF
-902 ASPKVTFIDIPGICL
+902 ASPKVTFLDMPGICI
-917 EAAPRPI
+917 ETAPRQI
-924 TEASADPLVPGSFIF
+924 TEASADPLVPGTFMYT
-939 SGTGI
+939 GTGVN
-944 SPTGLFDPA
+944 PTGLFNPA
-953 IAGAGTYPIKY
+953 QAGAGTHAIKY
-964 VFSSSANTVCKDSAT
+964 VFTSSQNTVCKDSVT
-979 KDIVV
+979 KDIIV

-999 EKTPLNF
+999 EKTPLTF
-1006 TSTSLPLAGS
+1006 SSTSLPLAGIIDEWS
-1016 IADWNWNF
+1016 WNF
-1024 GDGKGVQ
+1024 GDGNPSQ
-1031 LKNTGLPFD
+1031 IRTSGLPFD
-1040 YVFDV
+1040 YIFNQ
-1045 YQQYN
+1045 YQTF
-1050 IELNVK
+1050 NVDLRV
-1056 TDNGCTSIPKSIV
+1056 TTNNGCTSLVKTMTIDV
-1069 LDINPNPIPNFSLP
+1069 NPNPIPNFTLP
-1083 SVCLPEGKALF
+1083 KVCLPEGRALF
-1094 VNNTTFP
+1094 VNNTTIP
-1101 TGTNGLS
+1101 STGNSLS
-1108 YFWNFGD
+1108 YNWNFGD
-1115 PFNNSASTAK
+1115 PFNNTSSAVK
-1125 DGLHYYSQ
+1125 DGLHFYRSALDYT
-1133 AQAYFVKMIA
+1133 VKLIA

-1153 LTQILESIYAQPKAE
+1153 LTQLLETVYEQPKAG

-1179 MIEFTDASKTNDG
+1179 TLEFTDTSKTKEG
-1192 VINKWF
+1192 TINKWF
-1198 WRFDGAS
+1198 WRFDGIT
-1205 TDTLANTSHFYRRP
+1205 TDTMPNTSHFYRRP

-1237 TIRKTIEVFDSPKI
+1237 TIRKTIEIFDAPKI
-1251 NAGEDLLVLNDGSLQ
+1251 DAGPDLFVINDGSVK
-1266 IPATATGRII
+1266 INATATGRIVS
-1276 AYQWTPSIY
+1276 YSWTPSSY
-1285 LSATDILQPFVVNPQ
+1285 LSATNILQPIVVNPQ
-1300 EEVEYRLTVFGRG
+1300 TEIEYRLTVLGRG
-1313 GCIRTDLVK
+1313 GCIRSDIVK
-1322 MKPLLMPLP
+1322 MKPLFMPLP
-1331 PNTFTPNGDGVND
+1331 PNTFTPNGDGIND
-1344 TWTIK
+1344 TWVVK
-1349 NLDLYPNSVIE
+1349 NLEQYPEATIEVYTTSGTLVFRNVGNS
-1360 IYTSAGLLV
+1360 
-1369 YRSSGSSNPWD
+1369 RQWD
-1380 GNYKGKPLPA
+1380 GIYKGKPLPT
-1390 GTYYYVIDPRN
+1390 GTYYYVIDPKNSR
-1401 QRKKIAG
+1401 QKIAG
-1408 YITLLR
+1408 YITLLK

>member
-1 MQLLKKLLLG
+1 MFKRLG
-11 FFILLSSYSAKAQT
+11 FIVLVLMLISNNLFAQT

-30 FAAPDLQQLHAD
+30 FAAPDLQQSHGD

-49 ATTDNPAFITI
+49 ATGDEPAFVSIS
-60 TQPANPAFPTL
+60 QPADPSFPVL
-71 SFFVAANSTQSFD
+71 SFFVGANQTFSQE
-84 LTPYIIQIENGATNM
+84 LTTLISRIENGSTNAIEK
-99 VSNKGLQVKSD
+99 KGLLIKSD
-110 RPITCYYDIANTG
+110 KPINCYYDIAAG
-123 NGDMYALKGENALGI
+123 FNGDLYALKGANALGTAFTI
-138 KFTVPFQMDLDTWRR
+138 PFQNDLNTANRTDATYTCDLIVVATEDGTTITINPTVPF
-153 NDGPYLC
+153 
-160 EFIILAT
+160 
-167 ENNTTIEITPTR
+167 
-179 NLVGNPAGSTFT
+179 VGIGTGSFT
-191 IRLNRGETYV
+191 ITLNRGETYV
-201 CTASSDLSTGKPGG
+201 FTASSSTANGKPIG
-215 TLVKSDKPIAITTK
+215 TVITSNKPIAITTK
-229 DDSISIPG
+229 DDSI
-237 QFCGDT
+237 QLDRCQDT
-243 AGDQLIPDRLAG
+243 AGDQIIPDRLAG
-255 TEFVLLKGYFN
+255 REFVIIRGYFN
-266 ISPDLY
+266 GFPDY
-272 YVFATEDG
+272 YYILATQNN
-280 TTIQTSDGRTQ
+280 TTITNSEGATVVV
-291 TINAGD
+291 NAGQ
-297 FFSAKLSLESVY
+297 FYAGKLTNESVY
-309 VTSNKPVQ
+309 VKADKPVHA
-317 VFQISGFGCE
+317 FQISGFGCE
-327 IGGAVIPSL
+327 MGGAVIPSL

-343 VTAVRATAGTEQ
+343 VSLVRATASGEQ
-355 FYVNVLSTFDIINDF
+355 FYINVLAQSNAINDF
-370 TINGSNALIGPNSFS
+370 TINGSNALIPSSAFRV
-385 QVPGTIG
+385 VPGTNEL
-392 KWGYVRITIPS
+392 WFAARITIPS
-403 SVVASG
+403 SSFPSG
-409 QSIIIKNNSG
+409 SAITIKNAIG
-419 KFHVGIIQGGP
+419 KFHVGAIQGGP
-430 SSTARFGYFS
+430 TSTARFGYFS
-440 DFSTNTILLRDPDDP
+440 DFSANTILLRDPNDP
-455 SNLIRDEKIF
+455 NNFIRDEKVF
-465 CYNTTVGINAFNSE
+465 CYNSNAIINAVDTD
-479 AGIVFSW
+479 GILSFTW
-486 IGPNGYSSNTS
+486 TGPNG
-497 NLSLPNYNYKDTGFY
+497 LSLTTGQLQLNNYDSRDTGIY
-512 TITASGAGCGTS
+512 KITASGDGCATTS
-524 KKTIK
+524 KTIK
-529 LIIDKPIAKFSYAST
+529 LTIDKPVAKFSYTST
-544 GCAEDGIDF
+544 GCAEDGITF
-553 TADPT
+553 NADPA
-558 TGVNWRW
+558 TGVNWKW
-565 DFGTGSPFLT
+565 NFGTGTPFLT
-575 PLPDVN
+575 SLPDVN

-608 TVLIELS
+608 SVLIELS
-615 DRPIAKFNLPTS
+615 DRPVAKFNLPTS

-635 LRDASSIVSGTLTKW
+635 LRDASSILNGTLTKW

-695 FRIAGGFKVHPL
+695 FRIASGFKVHPL
-707 PEPGFVLPEICLDDA
+707 PEPGFILPEICLDDA
-722 LAQFIDTT
+722 LGQFIDTT
-730 KSADGYS
+730 KSPDGYNL
-737 SFTYQWNFNDG
+737 FTYQWNFNDG

-756 IPNPGAPTTKD
+756 IPNPDAPTKKD

-785 ARGCI
+785 ARGCV

-801 ANPVPAFDIL
+801 ANPVPRFDIL
-811 AAAELCSN
+811 AETGLCSN
-819 DLVKIVNK
+819 DFVSIVNK
-827 STIDLDNVTRLEI
+827 STIDLDDVTRLEI
-840 FWDQNDPTLK
+840 LWDPADPTLR
-850 TVDENPLIDK
+850 TVDENPSIGK
-860 TYEIKYADFQSPGTK
+860 QYQIKYNDFQSPGTK
-875 ALNIRLVAYSG
+875 VLNIRLVAYSG

-917 EAAPRPI
+917 EAVPRQI
-924 TEASADPLVPGSFIF
+924 KEVSADPLVPGSFIF
-939 SGTGI
+939 NGTGI
-944 SPTGLFDPA
+944 SPTGLFDPS

-964 VFSSSANTVCKDSAT
+964 VFTSSANAVCKDSAT
-979 KDIVV
+979 KDIIV
-984 WPRPIADFTIAPIQC
+984 WPRPVADFTLSTIQC
-999 EKTPLNF
+999 EKTPLRF
-1006 TSTSLPLAGS
+1006 TSTSLPLTGA

-1031 LKNTGLPFD
+1031 LKNTALPFD
-1040 YVFDV
+1040 YIFDA

-1056 TDNGCTSIPKSIV
+1056 TDNGCTSIPKTILLNV
-1069 LDINPNPIPNFSLP
+1069 NPNPIPNFSLP

-1094 VNNTTFP
+1094 VNNTTLP
-1101 TGTNGLS
+1101 NNTNGLS

-1115 PFNNSASTAK
+1115 PLNNSASTAK
-1125 DGLHYYSQ
+1125 DGLHYYSK
-1133 AQAYFVKMIA
+1133 AQSYFVKMVA

-1153 LTQILESIYAQPKAE
+1153 LTQKLESVYAQPKAG

-1179 MIEFTDASKTNDG
+1179 MIEFTDTSKTNDG
-1192 VINKWF
+1192 LINKWF

-1219 GIETIVFFAQNDL
+1219 GIETVVFFAQNDF

-1322 MKPLLMPLP
+1322 MKPLFIPLP

-1369 YRSSGSSNPWD
+1369 YSSSGSSNPWD

-1390 GTYYYVIDPRN
+1390 GTYYYAIDPRN

>member
-1 MQLLKKLLLG
+1 MQLLKKLVVG
-11 FFILLSSYSAKAQT
+11 FFFLVSFNSAKAQT

-30 FAAPDLQQLHAD
+30 FAAPDLQQAHAD

-49 ATTDNPAFITI
+49 STTDNPALITV

-71 SFFVAANSTQSFD
+71 SFFVAANSTQSYD
-84 LTPYIIQIENGATNM
+84 LTPYIIQIENAATNG
-99 VSNKGLQVKSD
+99 VSNKGLLVKSD

-291 TINAGD
+291 TFNAGD
-297 FFSAKLSLESVY
+297 FFSGKLSLESVY
-309 VTSNKPVQ
+309 ITSNKPVQ

-385 QVPGTIG
+385 QVPGTNG

-479 AGIVFSW
+479 PGIVFSW
-486 IGPNGYSSNTS
+486 IGPNGYSSNSS
-497 NLSLPNYNYKDTGFY
+497 NLSLPNYNYKDTGLY

-524 KKTIK
+524 RKTVK
-529 LIIDKPIAKFSYAST
+529 LIIDKPTAKFNYT
-544 GCAEDGIDF
+544 TNGCAEDGIDF
-553 TADPT
+553 SADPS
-558 TGVNWRW
+558 TGVNWKW
-565 DFGTGSPFLT
+565 NFGTGTPFET
-575 PLPDVN
+575 SLPDVRGI
-581 DVVLNRTGF
+581 VLNRTGF

-608 TVLIELS
+608 TVLIELT
-615 DRPIAKFNLPTS
+615 DRPLARFNLPAS
-627 TCVDSLLI
+627 TCVDSLLT
-635 LRDASSIVSGTLTKW
+635 LTDASSIVSGNLTKW
-650 KWNIDDG
+650 KWNTDNG
-657 AGFITKNDASPVNTS
+657 SGFVLKNDNSPVTAS
-672 YNTWGTKDVRL
+672 FNTWGTKDVRL
-683 LAQSQ
+683 VVQSQ

-695 FRIAGGFKVHPL
+695 FRIAGGFKVNPL

-730 KSADGYS
+730 KSPDGYNT
-737 SFTYQWNFNDG
+737 FTYQWNFNDG
-748 VSPVSPAP
+748 FAPVTPAP
-756 IPNPGAPTTKD
+756 IPNPSAPTAKD
-767 PLVQYRAVGRYSV
+767 PLVEYRAIGRYSV

-785 ARGCI
+785 SRGCI
-790 ATKTQSFKVNG
+790 ATKTLSFKVNG
-801 ANPVPAFDIL
+801 ANPVPRFDIL
-811 AAAELCSN
+811 AETGLCSN
-819 DLVKIVNK
+819 DFISIVNQ

-840 FWDQNDPTLK
+840 LWDAADPTLR
-850 TVDENPLIDK
+850 TIDENPNIGK
-860 TYEIKYADFQSPGTK
+860 QYQIKYPDFQSPASK
-875 ALNIRLVAYSG
+875 NLNIRLIAYSG

-893 ALEKPITLF
+893 TLEKPITLF
-902 ASPKVTFIDIPGICL
+902 ASPKVTFLDMPGICI
-917 EAAPRPI
+917 ETAPRQI
-924 TEASADPLVPGSFIF
+924 TEASADPLVPGTFMYT
-939 SGTGI
+939 GTGVN
-944 SPTGLFDPA
+944 PTGLFNPA
-953 IAGAGTYPIKY
+953 QAGAGTHAIKY
-964 VFSSSANTVCKDSAT
+964 VFTSSLNTVCKDSVT
-979 KDIVV
+979 KDIIV
-984 WPRPIADFTIAPIQC
+984 WPRPIADFTITPIQC
-999 EKTPLNF
+999 EKTPLTF
-1006 TSTSLPLAGS
+1006 SSTSLPLAGIIDEWS
-1016 IADWNWNF
+1016 WNF
-1024 GDGKGVQ
+1024 GDGNPSQ
-1031 LKNTGLPFD
+1031 IRTSGLPFD
-1040 YVFDV
+1040 YIFNQ
-1045 YQQYN
+1045 YQTF
-1050 IELNVK
+1050 NVDLRV
-1056 TDNGCTSIPKSIV
+1056 TTNNGCTSLVKTMTIDV
-1069 LDINPNPIPNFSLP
+1069 NPNPIPNFTLP
-1083 SVCLPEGKALF
+1083 KVCLPEGRALF
-1094 VNNTTFP
+1094 VNNTTIP
-1101 TGTNGLS
+1101 STGNSLS
-1108 YFWNFGD
+1108 YNWNFGD
-1115 PFNNSASTAK
+1115 PFNNTSSAVK
-1125 DGLHYYSQ
+1125 DGLHFYRSALDYT
-1133 AQAYFVKMIA
+1133 VKLIA

-1153 LTQILESIYAQPKAE
+1153 LTQLLETVYEQPKAG

-1179 MIEFTDASKTNDG
+1179 TLEFTDTSKTKEG
-1192 VINKWF
+1192 TINKWF
-1198 WRFDGAS
+1198 WRFDGIT
-1205 TDTLANTSHFYRRP
+1205 TDTMPNTSHFYRRP

-1237 TIRKTIEVFDSPKI
+1237 TIRKTIEIFDAPKI
-1251 NAGEDLLVLNDGSLQ
+1251 DAGPDLFVINDGSVK
-1266 IPATATGRII
+1266 INATATGRIVS
-1276 AYQWTPSIY
+1276 YSWTPSSY
-1285 LSATDILQPFVVNPQ
+1285 LSATNILQPIVVNPQ
-1300 EEVEYRLTVFGRG
+1300 TEVEYRLTVLGRG
-1313 GCIRTDLVK
+1313 GCIRSDIVK
-1322 MKPLLMPLP
+1322 MKPLFMPLP
-1331 PNTFTPNGDGVND
+1331 PNTFTPNGDGIND
-1344 TWTIK
+1344 TWVVK
-1349 NLDLYPNSVIE
+1349 NLEQYPEATIEVYTTSGTLVFRNVGNS
-1360 IYTSAGLLV
+1360 
-1369 YRSSGSSNPWD
+1369 RQWD
-1380 GNYKGKPLPA
+1380 GIYKGKPLPT
-1390 GTYYYVIDPRN
+1390 GTYYYVIDPKNSR
-1401 QRKKIAG
+1401 QKIAG
-1408 YITLLR
+1408 YITLLK

>member
-1 MQLLKKLLLG
+1 MFKRLG
-11 FFILLSSYSAKAQT
+11 FIVLVLMLISNNLFAQT

-30 FAAPDLQQLHAD
+30 FAAPDLQQSHGD

-49 ATTDNPAFITI
+49 ATGDEPAFVSIS
-60 TQPANPAFPTL
+60 QPADPSFPVL
-71 SFFVAANSTQSFD
+71 SFFVGANQTFSQE
-84 LTPYIIQIENGATNM
+84 LTTLISRIENGSTNAIEK
-99 VSNKGLQVKSD
+99 KGLLIKSD
-110 RPITCYYDIANTG
+110 KPINCYYDIAAG
-123 NGDMYALKGENALGI
+123 FNGDLYALKGANALGTAFTI
-138 KFTVPFQMDLDTWRR
+138 PFQNDLNTANRTDATYTCDLIVVATEDGTTITINPTVPF
-153 NDGPYLC
+153 
-160 EFIILAT
+160 
-167 ENNTTIEITPTR
+167 
-179 NLVGNPAGSTFT
+179 VGIGTGSFT
-191 IRLNRGETYV
+191 ITLNRGETYV
-201 CTASSDLSTGKPGG
+201 FTASSSTANGKPIG
-215 TLVKSDKPIAITTK
+215 TVITSNKPIAITTK
-229 DDSISIPG
+229 DDSI
-237 QFCGDT
+237 QLDRCQDT
-243 AGDQLIPDRLAG
+243 AGDQIIPDRLAG
-255 TEFVLLKGYFN
+255 REFVIIRGYFN
-266 ISPDLY
+266 GFPDY
-272 YVFATEDG
+272 YYILATQNN
-280 TTIQTSDGRTQ
+280 TTITNSEGATVVV
-291 TINAGD
+291 NAGQ
-297 FFSAKLSLESVY
+297 FYAGKLTNESVY
-309 VTSNKPVQ
+309 VKADKPVHA
-317 VFQISGFGCE
+317 FQISGFGCE
-327 IGGAVIPSL
+327 MGGAVIPSL

-343 VTAVRATAGTEQ
+343 VSLVRATAAGEQ
-355 FYVNVLSTFDIINDF
+355 FYINVLAQSNAINDF
-370 TINGSNALIGPNSFS
+370 TINGSNALIPGSAFRV
-385 QVPGTIG
+385 VPGTNEL
-392 KWGYVRITIPS
+392 WFAARITIPS
-403 SVVASG
+403 SSFPSG
-409 QSIIIKNNSG
+409 SAITIKNAIG
-419 KFHVGIIQGGP
+419 KFHVGAIQGGP
-430 SSTARFGYFS
+430 TSTARFGYFS
-440 DFSTNTILLRDPDDP
+440 DFSANTILLRDPNDP
-455 SNLIRDEKIF
+455 NNFIRDEKVF
-465 CYNTTVGINAFNSE
+465 CYNSNAIINAVDTD
-479 AGIVFSW
+479 GILSFTW
-486 IGPNGYSSNTS
+486 TGPNG
-497 NLSLPNYNYKDTGFY
+497 LSLTTGQLQLNNYDSRDTGIY
-512 TITASGAGCGTS
+512 KITASGDGCATTS
-524 KKTIK
+524 KTIK
-529 LIIDKPIAKFSYAST
+529 LTIDKPVAKFSYTST
-544 GCAEDGIDF
+544 GCAEDGIIF
-553 TADPT
+553 NADPA
-558 TGVNWRW
+558 TGVNWKW
-565 DFGTGSPFLT
+565 NFGTGTPFLT
-575 PLPDVN
+575 SLPDVN

-608 TVLIELS
+608 SVLIELS
-615 DRPIAKFNLPTS
+615 DRPVAKFNLPIS

-657 AGFITKNDASPVNTS
+657 AGFITKNDASPVNTTF
-672 YNTWGTKDVRL
+672 NTWGTKDVRL
-683 LAQSQ
+683 LTQSQ

-707 PEPGFVLPEICLDDA
+707 PEPGFILPEICLDDA
-722 LAQFIDTT
+722 LGQFIDTT
-730 KSADGYS
+730 KSPDGYNL
-737 SFTYQWNFNDG
+737 FTYQWNFNDG

-756 IPNPGAPTTKD
+756 IPNPDAPTKKD

-785 ARGCI
+785 ARGCV

-801 ANPVPAFDIL
+801 ANPVPRFDIL
-811 AAAELCSN
+811 AETGLCSN
-819 DLVKIVNK
+819 DFVSIVNK
-827 STIDLDNVTRLEI
+827 STIDLDDVTRLEI
-840 FWDQNDPTLK
+840 LWDPADPTLR
-850 TVDENPLIDK
+850 TVDENPSIGK
-860 TYEIKYADFQSPGTK
+860 QYQIKYNDFQSPGTK
-875 ALNIRLVAYSG
+875 VLNIRLVAYSG

-917 EAAPRPI
+917 EAVPRQI
-924 TEASADPLVPGSFIF
+924 TEVSADPQVPGSFIF
-939 SGTGI
+939 NGTGI
-944 SPTGLFDPA
+944 SPTGLFDPS

-964 VFSSSANTVCKDSAT
+964 VFTSSANAVCKDSAT
-979 KDIVV
+979 KDIIV
-984 WPRPIADFTIAPIQC
+984 WPRPVADFTLSTIQC
-999 EKTPLNF
+999 EKTPLRF
-1006 TSTSLPLAGS
+1006 TSTSLPLAGA

-1031 LKNTGLPFD
+1031 LKNTALPFD
-1040 YVFDV
+1040 YIFDA

-1056 TDNGCTSIPKSIV
+1056 TDNGCTSIPKTILLNV
-1069 LDINPNPIPNFSLP
+1069 NPNPIPNFSLP

-1094 VNNTTFP
+1094 VNNTTLP
-1101 TGTNGLS
+1101 NNTNGLS

-1115 PFNNSASTAK
+1115 PLNNSASTAK
-1125 DGLHYYSQ
+1125 DGLHYYSK
-1133 AQAYFVKMIA
+1133 AQSYFVKMVA

-1153 LTQILESIYAQPKAE
+1153 LTQKLESVYAQPKAG

-1179 MIEFTDASKTNDG
+1179 MIEFTDSSKTNDG
-1192 VINKWF
+1192 LINKWF

-1219 GIETIVFFAQNDL
+1219 GIETVVFFAQNDF

-1322 MKPLLMPLP
+1322 MKPLFIPLP

-1369 YRSSGSSNPWD
+1369 YSSSGSSNPWD

-1390 GTYYYVIDPRN
+1390 GTYYYAIDPRN

>member
-1 MQLLKKLLLG
+1 MQLLKKLVVG
-11 FFILLSSYSAKAQT
+11 FFFLVSFNSAKAQT

-30 FAAPDLQQLHAD
+30 FAAPDLQQAHAD

-49 ATTDNPAFITI
+49 STTDNPALITV

-71 SFFVAANSTQSFD
+71 SFFVAANSTQSYD
-84 LTPYIIQIENGATNM
+84 LTPYIIQIENAATNG
-99 VSNKGLQVKSD
+99 VSNKGLLVKSD

-215 TLVKSDKPIAITTK
+215 TLVKSNKPIAITTK

-291 TINAGD
+291 TFNAGD
-297 FFSAKLSLESVY
+297 FFSGKLSLESVY
-309 VTSNKPVQ
+309 ITSNKPVQ

-385 QVPGTIG
+385 QVPGTNG

-479 AGIVFSW
+479 PGIVFSW
-486 IGPNGYSSNTS
+486 IGPNGYSSNSS
-497 NLSLPNYNYKDTGFY
+497 NLSLPNYNYKDTGLY

-524 KKTIK
+524 RKTVK
-529 LIIDKPIAKFSYAST
+529 LIIDKPTAKFNYT
-544 GCAEDGIDF
+544 TNGCAEDGIDF
-553 TADPT
+553 SADPS
-558 TGVNWRW
+558 TGVNWKW
-565 DFGTGSPFLT
+565 NFGTGTPFET
-575 PLPDVN
+575 SLPDVRGI
-581 DVVLNRTGF
+581 VLNRTGF

-608 TVLIELS
+608 TVLIELT
-615 DRPIAKFNLPTS
+615 DRPLARFNLPAS
-627 TCVDSLLI
+627 TCVDSLLT
-635 LRDASSIVSGTLTKW
+635 LTDASSIVSGNLTKW
-650 KWNIDDG
+650 KWNTDNG
-657 AGFITKNDASPVNTS
+657 SGFVLKNDNSPVTAS
-672 YNTWGTKDVRL
+672 FNTWGTKDVRL
-683 LAQSQ
+683 VVQSQ

-695 FRIAGGFKVHPL
+695 FRIAGGFKVNPL

-730 KSADGYS
+730 KSPDGYNT
-737 SFTYQWNFNDG
+737 FTYQWNFNDG
-748 VSPVSPAP
+748 FAPVTPAP
-756 IPNPGAPTTKD
+756 IPNPSAPTAKD
-767 PLVQYRAVGRYSV
+767 PLVEYRAIGRYSV

-785 ARGCI
+785 SRGCI
-790 ATKTQSFKVNG
+790 ATKTLSFKVNG
-801 ANPVPAFDIL
+801 ANPVPRFDIL
-811 AAAELCSN
+811 AETGLCSN
-819 DLVKIVNK
+819 DFISIVNQ

-840 FWDQNDPTLK
+840 LWDAADPTLR
-850 TVDENPLIDK
+850 TIDENPNIGK
-860 TYEIKYADFQSPGTK
+860 QYQIKYPDFQSPASK
-875 ALNIRLVAYSG
+875 NLNIRLIAYSG

-893 ALEKPITLF
+893 TLEKPITLF
-902 ASPKVTFIDIPGICL
+902 ASPKVTFLDMPGICI
-917 EAAPRPI
+917 ETAPRQI
-924 TEASADPLVPGSFIF
+924 TEASADPLVPGTFMYT
-939 SGTGI
+939 GTGVN
-944 SPTGLFDPA
+944 PTGLFNPA
-953 IAGAGTYPIKY
+953 QAGAGTHAIKY
-964 VFSSSANTVCKDSAT
+964 VFTSSLNTVCKDSVT
-979 KDIVV
+979 KDIIV
-984 WPRPIADFTIAPIQC
+984 WPRPIADFTITPIQC
-999 EKTPLNF
+999 EKTPLTF
-1006 TSTSLPLAGS
+1006 SSTSLPLAGIIDEWS
-1016 IADWNWNF
+1016 WNF
-1024 GDGKGVQ
+1024 GDGNPSQ
-1031 LKNTGLPFD
+1031 IRTSGLPFD
-1040 YVFDV
+1040 YIFNQ
-1045 YQQYN
+1045 YQTF
-1050 IELNVK
+1050 NVDLRV
-1056 TDNGCTSIPKSIV
+1056 TTNNGCTSLVKTMTIDV
-1069 LDINPNPIPNFSLP
+1069 NPNPIPNFTLP
-1083 SVCLPEGKALF
+1083 KVCLPEGRALF
-1094 VNNTTFP
+1094 VNNTTIP
-1101 TGTNGLS
+1101 STGNSLS
-1108 YFWNFGD
+1108 YNWNFGD
-1115 PFNNSASTAK
+1115 PFNNTSSAVK
-1125 DGLHYYSQ
+1125 DGLHFYRSALDYT
-1133 AQAYFVKMIA
+1133 VKLIA

-1153 LTQILESIYAQPKAE
+1153 LTQLLETVYEQPKAG

-1179 MIEFTDASKTNDG
+1179 TLEFTDTSKTKEG
-1192 VINKWF
+1192 TINKWF
-1198 WRFDGAS
+1198 WRFDGIT
-1205 TDTLANTSHFYRRP
+1205 TDTMPNTSHFYRRP

-1237 TIRKTIEVFDSPKI
+1237 TIRKTIEIFDAPKI
-1251 NAGEDLLVLNDGSLQ
+1251 DAGPDLFVINDGSVK
-1266 IPATATGRII
+1266 INATATGRIVS
-1276 AYQWTPSIY
+1276 YSWTPSSY
-1285 LSATDILQPFVVNPQ
+1285 LSATNILQPIVVNPQ
-1300 EEVEYRLTVFGRG
+1300 TEIEYRLTVLGRG
-1313 GCIRTDLVK
+1313 GCIRSDIVK
-1322 MKPLLMPLP
+1322 MKPLFMPLP
-1331 PNTFTPNGDGVND
+1331 PNTFTPNGDGIND
-1344 TWTIK
+1344 TWVVK
-1349 NLDLYPNSVIE
+1349 NLEQYPEATIEVYTTSGTLVFRNVGNS
-1360 IYTSAGLLV
+1360 
-1369 YRSSGSSNPWD
+1369 RQWD
-1380 GNYKGKPLPA
+1380 GIYKGKPLPT
-1390 GTYYYVIDPRN
+1390 GTYYYVIDPKNSR
-1401 QRKKIAG
+1401 QKIAG
-1408 YITLLR
+1408 YITLLK

>member
-1 MQLLKKLLLG
+1 MFKRLG
-11 FFILLSSYSAKAQT
+11 FIVLVLMLISNNLFAQT

-30 FAAPDLQQLHAD
+30 FAAPDLQQSHGD

-49 ATTDNPAFITI
+49 ATGDEPAFVSIS
-60 TQPANPAFPTL
+60 QPADPSFPVL
-71 SFFVAANSTQSFD
+71 SFFVGANQTFSQE
-84 LTPYIIQIENGATNM
+84 LTTLISRIENGSTNAIEK
-99 VSNKGLQVKSD
+99 KGLLIKSD
-110 RPITCYYDIANTG
+110 KPINCYYDIAAG
-123 NGDMYALKGENALGI
+123 FNGDLYALKGANALGTAFTI
-138 KFTVPFQMDLDTWRR
+138 PFQNDLNTANRTDATYTCDLIVVATEDGTTITINPTVPF
-153 NDGPYLC
+153 
-160 EFIILAT
+160 
-167 ENNTTIEITPTR
+167 
-179 NLVGNPAGSTFT
+179 VGIGTGSFT
-191 IRLNRGETYV
+191 ITLNRGETYV
-201 CTASSDLSTGKPGG
+201 FTASSSTANGKPIG
-215 TLVKSDKPIAITTK
+215 TVITSNKPIAITTK
-229 DDSISIPG
+229 DDSI
-237 QFCGDT
+237 QLDRCQDT
-243 AGDQLIPDRLAG
+243 AGDQIIPDRLAG
-255 TEFVLLKGYFN
+255 KEFVIIRGYFN
-266 ISPDLY
+266 GFPDY
-272 YVFATEDG
+272 YYILATQNN
-280 TTIQTSDGRTQ
+280 TTITNSEGATVVV
-291 TINAGD
+291 NAGQ
-297 FFSAKLSLESVY
+297 FYAGKLTNESVY
-309 VTSNKPVQ
+309 VKADKPVHA
-317 VFQISGFGCE
+317 FQISGFGCE
-327 IGGAVIPSL
+327 MGGAVIPSL

-343 VTAVRATAGTEQ
+343 VSLVRATAAGEQ
-355 FYVNVLSTFDIINDF
+355 FYINVLAQSNAINDF
-370 TINGSNALIGPNSFS
+370 TINGSNALIPSSAFRV
-385 QVPGTIG
+385 VPGTNEL
-392 KWGYVRITIPS
+392 WFAARITIPS
-403 SVVASG
+403 SSFPSG
-409 QSIIIKNNSG
+409 SAITIKNAIG
-419 KFHVGIIQGGP
+419 KFHVGAIQGGP
-430 SSTARFGYFS
+430 LSTARFGYFS
-440 DFSTNTILLRDPDDP
+440 DFSANTILLRDPNDP
-455 SNLIRDEKIF
+455 NNFIRDEKAF
-465 CYNTTVGINAFNSE
+465 CYNSNAIISAVDPDGILSFT
-479 AGIVFSW
+479 W
-486 IGPNGYSSNTS
+486 TGPNG
-497 NLSLPNYNYKDTGFY
+497 LSLTTGQLQLNNYDSRDTGIY
-512 TITASGAGCGTS
+512 KITASGDGCATTS
-524 KKTIK
+524 KTIK
-529 LIIDKPIAKFSYAST
+529 LTIDKPVAKFSYTST
-544 GCAEDGIDF
+544 GCAEDGITF
-553 TADPT
+553 NADPA
-558 TGVNWRW
+558 TGVNWKW
-565 DFGTGSPFLT
+565 NFGTGTPFLT
-575 PLPDVN
+575 SLPDVN

-608 TVLIELS
+608 SVLIELS
-615 DRPIAKFNLPTS
+615 DRPVAKFNLPTS

-635 LRDASSIVSGTLTKW
+635 LRDASSILNGTLTKW

-657 AGFITKNDASPVNTS
+657 AGFITKNDASPVNTTF
-672 YNTWGTKDVRL
+672 NTWGTKDVRL
-683 LAQSQ
+683 LTQSQ

-707 PEPGFVLPEICLDDA
+707 PEPGFILPEICLDDA
-722 LAQFIDTT
+722 LGQFIDTT
-730 KSADGYS
+730 KSPDGYNA
-737 SFTYQWNFNDG
+737 FTYQWNFNDG

-756 IPNPGAPTTKD
+756 IPNPGAATTKD

-785 ARGCI
+785 ARGCV

-801 ANPVPAFDIL
+801 ANPVPRFDIL
-811 AAAELCSN
+811 AETGLCSN
-819 DLVKIVNK
+819 DFVSIVNK
-827 STIDLDNVTRLEI
+827 STIDLDDVTRLEI
-840 FWDQNDPTLK
+840 LWDPADPTLR
-850 TVDENPLIDK
+850 TVDENPSIGK
-860 TYEIKYADFQSPGTK
+860 QYQIKYNDFQSPGTK
-875 ALNIRLVAYSG
+875 VLNIRLVAYSG

-917 EAAPRPI
+917 EAVPRQI
-924 TEASADPLVPGSFIF
+924 KEVSADPLVPGSFIF
-939 SGTGI
+939 NGTGI
-944 SPTGLFDPA
+944 SPTGLFDPS

-964 VFSSSANTVCKDSAT
+964 VFTSSANAVCKDSAT
-979 KDIVV
+979 KDIIV
-984 WPRPIADFTIAPIQC
+984 WPRPVADFTLSTIQC
-999 EKTPLNF
+999 EKTPLRF
-1006 TSTSLPLAGS
+1006 TSTSFPLAGA

-1031 LKNTGLPFD
+1031 LKNTALPFD
-1040 YVFDV
+1040 YIFDA

-1056 TDNGCTSIPKSIV
+1056 TDNGCTSIPKTILLNV
-1069 LDINPNPIPNFSLP
+1069 NPNPIPNFSLP

-1094 VNNTTFP
+1094 VNNTTLP
-1101 TGTNGLS
+1101 NNTNGLS

-1115 PFNNSASTAK
+1115 PLNNSASTAK
-1125 DGLHYYSQ
+1125 DGLHYYSK
-1133 AQAYFVKMIA
+1133 AQSYFVKMVA

-1153 LTQILESIYAQPKAE
+1153 LTQKLESVYAQPKAG

-1179 MIEFTDASKTNDG
+1179 MIEFTDTSKTNDG
-1192 VINKWF
+1192 LINKWF

-1219 GIETIVFFAQNDL
+1219 GIETVVFFAQNDF

-1322 MKPLLMPLP
+1322 MKPLFIPLP

-1369 YRSSGSSNPWD
+1369 YSSSGSSNPWD

-1390 GTYYYVIDPRN
+1390 GTYYYAIDPRN

>member
-1 MQLLKKLLLG
+1 MPKRIVHIL
-11 FFILLSSYSAKAQT
+11 FILLLLISNKLSAQT

-49 ATTDNPAFITI
+49 ATTDNPALITI

-71 SFFVAANSTQSFD
+71 SFFVAANSTQSYD
-84 LTPYIIQIENGATNM
+84 LTPYIIQIENGATNG
-99 VSNKGLQVKSD
+99 VSNKGLLVKSD

-138 KFTVPFQMDLDTWRR
+138 KFTVPFQMDLDTWTR

-179 NLVGNPAGSTFT
+179 NLVGNQAGSTFT

-237 QFCGDT
+237 QGCGDT

-255 TEFVLLKGYFN
+255 IEFVLLKGYFN

-291 TINAGD
+291 TINAGG
-297 FFSAKLSLESVY
+297 FFSGKLSLESIY
-309 VTSNKPVQ
+309 ITSNKPVQ

-385 QVPGTIG
+385 QVPGTNG

-486 IGPNGYSSNTS
+486 IGPNGYSSNSS

-575 PLPDVN
+575 PLPDVI

-615 DRPIAKFNLPTS
+615 DRPVAKFNLPAT

-635 LRDASSIVSGTLTKW
+635 LRDASSIVNGTLTKW
-650 KWNIDDG
+650 KWNTDDG
-657 AGFITKNDASPVNTS
+657 SGFITKNDNSTVSTTF
-672 YNTWGTKDVRL
+672 NTWGTKDVQL

-756 IPNPGAPTTKD
+756 IPNPDAPTKKD

-780 TQTVN
+780 TQIVN

-790 ATKTQSFKVNG
+790 ATNTQSFKVNG

-924 TEASADPLVPGSFIF
+924 TEVSADLLVPGSFIF

-964 VFSSSANTVCKDSAT
+964 VFTSNANTVCKDSAT

-984 WPRPIADFTIAPIQC
+984 WPRPIADFTLSSIQC
-999 EKTPLNF
+999 EKTPLRF
-1006 TSTSLPLAGS
+1006 TSTSLPLAGA

-1031 LKNTGLPFD
+1031 LKNTAVPFD
-1040 YVFDV
+1040 YIFDA

-1056 TDNGCTSIPKSIV
+1056 TDNGCTSIPKTI
-1069 LDINPNPIPNFSLP
+1069 LLNINPNPIPNFSLP

-1094 VNNTTFP
+1094 VNNTTVP
-1101 TGTNGLS
+1101 NSTNGLS
-1108 YFWNFGD
+1108 YFWDFGD
-1115 PFNNSASTAK
+1115 PLNNSASTAK
-1125 DGLHYYSQ
+1125 DGLHYYSK

-1153 LTQILESIYAQPKAE
+1153 LTQKLESVYAQPKAG

-1192 VINKWF
+1192 LINKWF

-1219 GIETIVFFAQNDL
+1219 GIETIVFFAQNDF

-1237 TIRKTIEVFDSPKI
+1237 TIRKTIEVFDAPKI

-1276 AYQWTPSIY
+1276 AYQWTPGIY

-1360 IYTSAGLLV
+1360 IYTPAGLLV

-1390 GTYYYVIDPRN
+1390 GTYYYAIDPRN
-1401 QRKKIAG
+1401 QRKKLAG

>member
-1 MQLLKKLLLG
+1 MQLLKKLVVG
-11 FFILLSSYSAKAQT
+11 FFFLVSFNSAKAQT

-30 FAAPDLQQLHAD
+30 FAAPDLQQAHAD

-49 ATTDNPAFITI
+49 STTDNPALITV

-71 SFFVAANSTQSFD
+71 SFFVAANSTQSYD
-84 LTPYIIQIENGATNM
+84 LTPYIIQIENAATNG
-99 VSNKGLQVKSD
+99 VSNKGLLVKSD

-291 TINAGD
+291 TFNAGD
-297 FFSAKLSLESVY
+297 FFSGKLSLESVY
-309 VTSNKPVQ
+309 ITSNKPVQ

-385 QVPGTIG
+385 QVPGTNG

-479 AGIVFSW
+479 PGIVFSW
-486 IGPNGYSSNTS
+486 IGPNGYSSNSS
-497 NLSLPNYNYKDTGFY
+497 NLSLPNYNYKDTGLY

-524 KKTIK
+524 RKTVK
-529 LIIDKPIAKFSYAST
+529 LIIDKPIAKFNYT
-544 GCAEDGIDF
+544 TNGCAEDGIDF
-553 TADPT
+553 SADPS
-558 TGVNWRW
+558 TGVNWKW
-565 DFGTGSPFLT
+565 NFGTGTPFET
-575 PLPDVN
+575 SLPDVRGI
-581 DVVLNRTGF
+581 VLNRTGF

-608 TVLIELS
+608 TVLIELT
-615 DRPIAKFNLPTS
+615 DRPLARFNLPAS
-627 TCVDSLLI
+627 TCVDSLLT
-635 LRDASSIVSGTLTKW
+635 LTDASSIVSGNLTKW
-650 KWNIDDG
+650 KWNTDNG
-657 AGFITKNDASPVNTS
+657 SGFVLKNDNSPVTAS
-672 YNTWGTKDVRL
+672 FNTWGTKDVRL
-683 LAQSQ
+683 VVQSQ

-695 FRIAGGFKVHPL
+695 FRIAGGFKVNPL

-730 KSADGYS
+730 KSPDGYNT
-737 SFTYQWNFNDG
+737 FTYQWNFNDG
-748 VSPVSPAP
+748 FAPVTPAP
-756 IPNPGAPTTKD
+756 IPNPSAPTAKD
-767 PLVQYRAVGRYSV
+767 PLVEYRAIGRYSV

-785 ARGCI
+785 SRGCI
-790 ATKTQSFKVNG
+790 ATKTLSFKVNG
-801 ANPVPAFDIL
+801 ANPVPRFDIL
-811 AAAELCSN
+811 AETGLCSN
-819 DLVKIVNK
+819 DFISIVNQ

-840 FWDQNDPTLK
+840 LWDAADPTLR
-850 TVDENPLIDK
+850 TIDENPNIGK
-860 TYEIKYADFQSPGTK
+860 QYQIKYPDFQSPASK
-875 ALNIRLVAYSG
+875 NLNIRLIAYSG

-893 ALEKPITLF
+893 TLEKPITLF
-902 ASPKVTFIDIPGICL
+902 ASPKVTFLDMPGICI
-917 EAAPRPI
+917 ETAPRQI
-924 TEASADPLVPGSFIF
+924 TEASADPLVPGTFMYT
-939 SGTGI
+939 GTGVN
-944 SPTGLFDPA
+944 PTGLFNPA
-953 IAGAGTYPIKY
+953 QAGAGTHAIKY
-964 VFSSSANTVCKDSAT
+964 VFTSSLNTVCKDSVT
-979 KDIVV
+979 KDIIV
-984 WPRPIADFTIAPIQC
+984 WPRPIADFTITPIQC
-999 EKTPLNF
+999 EKTPLTF
-1006 TSTSLPLAGS
+1006 SSTSLPLAGIIDEWS
-1016 IADWNWNF
+1016 WNF
-1024 GDGKGVQ
+1024 GDGNPSQ
-1031 LKNTGLPFD
+1031 IRTSGLPFD
-1040 YVFDV
+1040 YIFNQ
-1045 YQQYN
+1045 YQTF
-1050 IELNVK
+1050 NVDLRV
-1056 TDNGCTSIPKSIV
+1056 TTNNGCTSLVKTMTIDV
-1069 LDINPNPIPNFSLP
+1069 NPNPIPNFTLP
-1083 SVCLPEGKALF
+1083 KVCLPEGRALF
-1094 VNNTTFP
+1094 VNNTTIP
-1101 TGTNGLS
+1101 STGNSLS
-1108 YFWNFGD
+1108 YNWNFGD
-1115 PFNNSASTAK
+1115 PFNNTSSAVK
-1125 DGLHYYSQ
+1125 DGLHFYRSALDYT
-1133 AQAYFVKMIA
+1133 VKLIA

-1153 LTQILESIYAQPKAE
+1153 LTQLLETVYEQPKAG

-1179 MIEFTDASKTNDG
+1179 TLEFTDTSKTKEG
-1192 VINKWF
+1192 TINKWF
-1198 WRFDGAS
+1198 WRFDGIT
-1205 TDTLANTSHFYRRP
+1205 TDTMPNTSHFYRRP

-1237 TIRKTIEVFDSPKI
+1237 TIRKTIEIFDAPKI
-1251 NAGEDLLVLNDGSLQ
+1251 DAGPDLFVINDGSVK
-1266 IPATATGRII
+1266 INATATGRIVS
-1276 AYQWTPSIY
+1276 YSWTPSSY
-1285 LSATDILQPFVVNPQ
+1285 LSATNILQPIVVNPQ
-1300 EEVEYRLTVFGRG
+1300 TEIEYRLTVLGRG
-1313 GCIRTDLVK
+1313 GCIRSDIVK
-1322 MKPLLMPLP
+1322 MKPLFMPLP
-1331 PNTFTPNGDGVND
+1331 PNTFTPNGDGIND
-1344 TWTIK
+1344 TWVVK
-1349 NLDLYPNSVIE
+1349 NLEQYPEATIEVYTTSGTLVFRNVGNS
-1360 IYTSAGLLV
+1360 
-1369 YRSSGSSNPWD
+1369 RQWD
-1380 GNYKGKPLPA
+1380 GIYKGKPLPT
-1390 GTYYYVIDPRN
+1390 GTYYYVIDPKNSR
-1401 QRKKIAG
+1401 QKIAG
-1408 YITLLR
+1408 YITLLK

>member
-1 MQLLKKLLLG
+1 LISNKL
-11 FFILLSSYSAKAQT
+11 SAQT

-30 FAAPDLQQLHAD
+30 FAAPDLQQAHGD

-49 ATTDNPAFITI
+49 ATGNEPAFVTI
-60 TQPANPAFPTL
+60 SQPADPSFPIL
-71 SFFVAANSTQSFD
+71 SFFVGANQTFSQD
-84 LTPYIIQIENGATNM
+84 LTTLISRIENGTTNAIAK
-99 VSNKGLQVKSD
+99 KGLLIRSD
-110 RPITCYYDIANTG
+110 KPINCYYDIAG
-123 NGDMYALKGENALGI
+123 SSNGDLFALKGANALGTV
-138 KFTVPFQMDLDTWRR
+138 FTVPFQVDLNTSNRLPGTYTADI
-153 NDGPYLC
+153 
-160 EFIILAT
+160 IILAT
-167 ENNTTIEITPTR
+167 EDETVVTITPTVPM
-179 NLVGNPAGSTFT
+179 VGIGTGAFT
-191 IRLNRGETYV
+191 TTLNRGETYV
-201 CTASSDLSTGKPGG
+201 VTASSSSASGKPIG
-215 TLVKSDKPIAITTK
+215 TKVTSDKPIAITTK
-229 DDSISIPG
+229 DDSVDLGVCI
-237 QFCGDT
+237 DA
-243 AGDQLIPDRLAG
+243 AGDQIIPDRLAG
-255 TEFVLLKGYFN
+255 REFVLLKGYLSN
-266 ISPDLY
+266 SPDFY
-272 YVFATEDG
+272 YVLATQNNTIV
-280 TTIQTSDGRTQ
+280 TTSEGATV
-291 TINAGD
+291 TINAGQYY
-297 FFSAKLSLESVY
+297 AGKLANESVY
-309 VTSNKPVQ
+309 INTTNPVH

-327 IGGAVIPSL
+327 IGGAIIPSL

-343 VTAVRATAGTEQ
+343 VSVVRATAAGEQ
-355 FYVNVLSTFDIINDF
+355 FYINVLSQVDAINDF
-370 TINGSNALIGPNSFS
+370 TINGSNALIPAAAFRV
-385 QVPGTIG
+385 VPGTNG
-392 KWGYVRITIPS
+392 LWMAARITIPTTL
-403 SVVASG
+403 VPSG
-409 QSIIIKNNSG
+409 SAVNISNSFG
-419 KFHVGIIQGGP
+419 KFHVGVIQGGP
-430 SSTARFGYFS
+430 TSTARFGYFS
-440 DFSTNTILLRDPDDP
+440 DFSANTILLRDPNDP
-455 SNLIRDEKIF
+455 SNFIRDEKVF
-465 CYNTTVGINAFNSE
+465 CYNTNALINAVDPDGELSFN
-479 AGIVFSW
+479 W
-486 IGPNGYSSNTS
+486 TGPNGLNIANGQLQLT
-497 NLSLPNYNYKDTGFY
+497 NFDNRDTGLY
-512 TITASGAGCGTS
+512 TITASGAGCGTT

-529 LIIDKPIAKFSYAST
+529 LIIDKPTAKFSYAST

-553 TADPT
+553 RADPS

-575 PLPDVN
+575 PLPDAN

-590 VPVSVAVAST
+590 VPVSVAVASSL
-600 RGCFSPDS
+600 GCFSPDS
-608 TVLIELS
+608 TVLIELT
-615 DRPIAKFNLPTS
+615 DRPLAKFNLPAS
-627 TCVDSLLI
+627 TCVDSLLT
-635 LRDASSIVSGTLTKW
+635 LSDASSIVSGNLTKW
-650 KWNIDDG
+650 KWNTDDG
-657 AGFITKNDASPVNTS
+657 SGFITKNDNSTVSTTF
-672 YNTWGTKDVRL
+672 NTWGTKDVQL
-683 LAQSQ
+683 LVQSQ

-707 PEPGFVLPEICLDDA
+707 PEPGFILPEICLDDA
-722 LAQFIDTT
+722 LGQFIDTT
-730 KSADGYS
+730 KSADGYNV
-737 SFTYQWNFNDG
+737 FTYQWNFNDG
-748 VSPVSPAP
+748 PTPVTPAP
-756 IPNPGAPTTKD
+756 IPNLGAATTKD

-780 TQTVN
+780 KQTVN

-790 ATKTQSFKVNG
+790 ATTTQSFKVNG

-811 AAAELCSN
+811 AAAQLCSN

-917 EAAPRPI
+917 EATPRPI
-924 TEASADPLVPGSFIF
+924 TEASADLLVPGSFIF

-944 SPTGLFDPA
+944 SPIGLFDPA
-953 IAGAGTYPIKY
+953 IASAGTYPIKY
-964 VFSSSANTVCKDSAT
+964 VFTSSANTVCKDSAT

-984 WPRPIADFTIAPIQC
+984 WPRPIADFTLSSIQC
-999 EKTPLNF
+999 EKTPLRF
-1006 TSTSLPLAGS
+1006 TSTSLPLAGA

-1031 LKNTGLPFD
+1031 LKNTAVPFD
-1040 YVFDV
+1040 YIFDA

-1056 TDNGCTSIPKSIV
+1056 TDNGCTSIPKTI
-1069 LDINPNPIPNFSLP
+1069 LLNINPNPIPNFSLP

-1094 VNNTTFP
+1094 VNNTTLP
-1101 TGTNGLS
+1101 NSTNGLS
-1108 YFWNFGD
+1108 YFWDFGD
-1115 PFNNSASTAK
+1115 PLNNSASTAK
-1125 DGLHYYSQ
+1125 DGLHYYSK
-1133 AQAYFVKMIA
+1133 AQTYFVKMIA

-1153 LTQILESIYAQPKAE
+1153 LTQRLESIYAQPKAG

-1192 VINKWF
+1192 LINKWF

-1219 GIETIVFFAQNDL
+1219 GIETIVFFAQNDF

-1237 TIRKTIEVFDSPKI
+1237 TIRKKIEVFDAPKI

-1276 AYQWTPSIY
+1276 AYQWTPGIY

-1360 IYTSAGLLV
+1360 IYTPAGLLV

-1390 GTYYYVIDPRN
+1390 GTYYYAIDPRN
-1401 QRKKIAG
+1401 QRKKLAG

>member
-30 FAAPDLQQLHAD
+30 FAAPDLQQSHAD

-84 LTPYIIQIENGATNM
+84 LTPYITQIENGATNM

-153 NDGPYLC
+153 NDAPYLC

-179 NLVGNPAGSTFT
+179 NLVGNPAGSPFT

-201 CTASSDLSTGKPGG
+201 CTASSGLSTGKPGG
-215 TLVKSDKPIAITTK
+215 TIVKSDKPIAITTK
-229 DDSISIPG
+229 DDSIAITG
-237 QFCGDT
+237 EGCGDT

-266 ISPDLY
+266 TSPDLY

-280 TTIQTSDGRTQ
+280 TTVQTSEGRTAL
-291 TINAGD
+291 INAGE

-385 QVPGTIG
+385 QVPGTSG

-430 SSTARFGYFS
+430 TSTARFGYFS

-465 CYNTTVGINAFNSE
+465 CYNTTAGINAFNSE

-497 NLSLPNYNYKDTGFY
+497 NLSLPNYNYKDTGLY

-524 KKTIK
+524 RKTIK

-544 GCAEDGIDF
+544 GCVEDGIDF

-565 DFGTGSPFLT
+565 NFGTGTPFQT
-575 PLPDVN
+575 NLPDVN
-581 DVVLNRTGF
+581 NVVLNRTGF
-590 VPVSVAVAST
+590 VPVSVAVASS

-608 TVLIELS
+608 TVLIELT
-615 DRPIAKFNLPTS
+615 DRPLAKFNLPAT
-627 TCVDSLLI
+627 TCVDSLLT
-635 LRDASSIVSGTLTKW
+635 LSDASSILSGNLTKW
-650 KWNIDDG
+650 KWNTDDG
-657 AGFITKNDASPVNTS
+657 SGFVTKNDNSTVSTTF
-672 YNTWGTKDVRL
+672 NTWGTKDVQL
-683 LAQSQ
+683 LVQSQ

-707 PEPGFVLPEICLDDA
+707 PEPGFILPEICLDDA
-722 LAQFIDTT
+722 LGQFIDTT
-730 KSADGYS
+730 KSADGYNV
-737 SFTYQWNFNDG
+737 FTYQWNFNDG
-748 VSPVSPAP
+748 ISPVSPAP
-756 IPNPGAPTTKD
+756 IPNLGASTSKD
-767 PLVQYRAVGRYSV
+767 PLVQYRSVGRYSV

-893 ALEKPITLF
+893 AIEKPITLF

-924 TEASADPLVPGSFIF
+924 TEASSDLLVPGSFIF

-964 VFSSSANTVCKDSAT
+964 VFTSSANAVCKDSAT
-979 KDIVV
+979 KEIVV
-984 WPRPIADFTIAPIQC
+984 WPRPIADFTLSAIQC
-999 EKTPLNF
+999 EKTPLRF

-1031 LKNTGLPFD
+1031 LKNTALPFD
-1040 YVFDV
+1040 YIFDA
-1045 YQQYN
+1045 YQQFN
-1050 IELNVK
+1050 ITLNVK
-1056 TDNGCTSIPKSIV
+1056 TDNGCTSIPKTIFLNV
-1069 LDINPNPIPNFSLP
+1069 NPNPIPNFSLP

-1094 VNNTTFP
+1094 ANNTTFP

-1108 YFWNFGD
+1108 YFWDFGD
-1115 PFNNSASTAK
+1115 PLNNSASTAK
-1125 DGLHYYSQ
+1125 DGLHYYSK

-1153 LTQILESIYAQPKAE
+1153 LTQRLESVYAQPKAG

-1179 MIEFTDASKTNDG
+1179 MIDFTDTSKTNDG
-1192 VINKWF
+1192 IINKWF
-1198 WRFDGAS
+1198 WRFDGTS

-1237 TIRKTIEVFDSPKI
+1237 TIRKTIEIFDSPKI

-1390 GTYYYVIDPRN
+1390 GTYYYAIDPRN

>member
-1 MQLLKKLLLG
+1 MIRRLG
-11 FFILLSSYSAKAQT
+11 FIVPLCLMLISNKSFAQT

-30 FAAPDLQQLHAD
+30 FAAPDLQQAHAD
-42 RPIFLRV
+42 RPIFLRLT
-49 ATTDNPAFITI
+49 TTDNPAFIKI
-60 TQPANPAFPTL
+60 SQPANPSFPIL
-71 SFFVAANSTQSFD
+71 SFFLPANQTRAVD
-84 LTPYIIQIENGATNM
+84 LTAFINQIENGATNT
-99 VSNKGLQVKSD
+99 VSNKGLLVEST

-123 NGDMYALKGENALGI
+123 NGDMYALKGENALGT
-138 KFTVPFQMDLDTWRR
+138 KFTVPFQMDLDTWSR
-153 NDGPYLC
+153 NNATYLC

-201 CTASSDLSTGKPGG
+201 CTASSGLSTGKPGG
-215 TLVKSDKPIAITTK
+215 TIVKSDKPIAITTK
-229 DDSISIPG
+229 DDSIAITG
-237 QFCGDT
+237 EGCGDT

-280 TTIQTSDGRTQ
+280 TTVQTSEGRTAL
-291 TINAGD
+291 INAGE

-385 QVPGTIG
+385 QVPGTNG
-392 KWGYVRITIPS
+392 KWGYVRITVPS

-430 SSTARFGYFS
+430 TSTARFGYFS
-440 DFSTNTILLRDPDDP
+440 DFSTNTILLRDPNDP

-465 CYNTTVGINAFNSE
+465 CYNTTAGINAFNSE

-497 NLSLPNYNYKDTGFY
+497 NLSLPNYNYKDTGLY

-524 KKTIK
+524 RKTIK

-544 GCAEDGIDF
+544 GCVEDGINF

-565 DFGTGSPFLT
+565 NFGTGTPFET
-575 PLPDVN
+575 TLPDVN

-608 TVLIELS
+608 TVLIELT
-615 DRPIAKFNLPTS
+615 DRPLAKFNLPAT
-627 TCVDSLLI
+627 TCVDSLLT
-635 LRDASSIVSGTLTKW
+635 LTDASSIVSGNLTKW
-650 KWNIDDG
+650 KWNTVDG
-657 AGFITKNDASPVNTS
+657 SGFITKNDNSTVSTTF
-672 YNTWGTKDVRL
+672 NTWGTKDVQL
-683 LAQSQ
+683 LVQSQ

-722 LAQFIDTT
+722 LAKFIDTT

-737 SFTYQWNFNDG
+737 AFIYQWNFNDG
-748 VSPVSPAP
+748 LTPVTPAP
-756 IPNPGAPTTKD
+756 LPNPSASTAKD
-767 PLVQYRAVGRYSV
+767 PLVQYRAIGRYSV

-785 ARGCI
+785 ARGCV

-819 DLVKIVNK
+819 NLVKIVNK

-893 ALEKPITLF
+893 TLEKPITLF

-917 EAAPRPI
+917 EAAPRQL
-924 TEASADPLVPGSFIF
+924 TEASADLLVPGSFSY

-944 SPTGLFDPA
+944 SPSGLFDPA

-964 VFSSSANTVCKDSAT
+964 VFSSNANTVCKDSAT
-979 KDIVV
+979 KDIIV
-984 WPRPIADFTIAPIQC
+984 WPRPIADFTVAPIQC

-1006 TSTSLPLAGS
+1006 TSTSFPLAGS

-1040 YVFDV
+1040 YIFDV

-1056 TDNGCTSIPKSIV
+1056 TDNGCISIPKSIV

-1133 AQAYFVKMIA
+1133 AQAYVVKMIA
-1143 LNPATGCKDS
+1143 LYPATGCKDS
-1153 LTQILESIYAQPKAE
+1153 LTQILESVYAQPKAE

-1179 MIEFTDASKTNDG
+1179 RIEFTDASKTNDG

-1198 WRFDGAS
+1198 WRFDGTS
-1205 TDTLANTSHFYRRP
+1205 TDTLANTYHFYRRP

-1276 AYQWTPSIY
+1276 SYQWTPSIY

-1300 EEVEYRLTVFGRG
+1300 EEVEYKLTVFGRG

-1349 NLDLYPNSVIE
+1349 NLDRYPNSVIE
-1360 IYTSAGLLV
+1360 IYTPAGLLV
-1369 YRSSGSSNPWD
+1369 YRSSGTSNPWD

-1390 GTYYYVIDPRN
+1390 GTYYYAIDPRN

>member
-1 MQLLKKLLLG
+1 MIRRLG
-11 FFILLSSYSAKAQT
+11 FIVPLCLMLISNKSFAQT

-30 FAAPDLQQLHAD
+30 FAAPDLQQAHAD
-42 RPIFLRV
+42 RPIFLRLT
-49 ATTDNPAFITI
+49 TTDNPTFITI
-60 TQPANPAFPTL
+60 SQPANPSFPIL
-71 SFFVAANSTQSFD
+71 SFFLPANQTRAVD
-84 LTPYIIQIENGATNM
+84 LTAFINQIENGATNT
-99 VSNKGLQVKSD
+99 VSNKGLLVEST

-123 NGDMYALKGENALGI
+123 NGDMYALKGENALGT
-138 KFTVPFQMDLDTWRR
+138 KFTVPFQMDLDTWSR
-153 NDGPYLC
+153 NNATYLC

-201 CTASSDLSTGKPGG
+201 CTASSGLSTGKPGG
-215 TLVKSDKPIAITTK
+215 TIVKSDKPIAITTK
-229 DDSISIPG
+229 DDSIAITG
-237 QFCGDT
+237 EGCGDT

-280 TTIQTSDGRTQ
+280 TTVQTSEGRTAL
-291 TINAGD
+291 INAGE

-385 QVPGTIG
+385 QVPGTNG
-392 KWGYVRITIPS
+392 KWGYVRITVPS

-430 SSTARFGYFS
+430 TSTARFGYFS
-440 DFSTNTILLRDPDDP
+440 DFSTNTILLRDPNDP

-465 CYNTTVGINAFNSE
+465 CYNTTAGINAFNSE

-497 NLSLPNYNYKDTGFY
+497 NLSLPNYNYKDTGLY

-524 KKTIK
+524 RKTIK

-544 GCAEDGIDF
+544 GCVEDGINF

-565 DFGTGSPFLT
+565 NFGTGTPFET
-575 PLPDVN
+575 TLPDVN

-608 TVLIELS
+608 TVLIELT
-615 DRPIAKFNLPTS
+615 DRPLAKFNLPAT
-627 TCVDSLLI
+627 TCVDSLLT
-635 LRDASSIVSGTLTKW
+635 LTDASSIVSGNLTKW
-650 KWNIDDG
+650 KWNTVDG
-657 AGFITKNDASPVNTS
+657 SGFITKNDNSTVSTTF
-672 YNTWGTKDVRL
+672 NTWGTKDVQL
-683 LAQSQ
+683 LVQSQ

-722 LAQFIDTT
+722 LAKFIDTT

-737 SFTYQWNFNDG
+737 AFIYQWNFNDG
-748 VSPVSPAP
+748 LTPVTPAP
-756 IPNPGAPTTKD
+756 LPNPSASTAKD
-767 PLVQYRAVGRYSV
+767 PLVQYRAIGRYSV

-785 ARGCI
+785 ARGCV

-819 DLVKIVNK
+819 NLVKIVNK

-893 ALEKPITLF
+893 TLEKPITLF

-917 EAAPRPI
+917 EAAPRQL
-924 TEASADPLVPGSFIF
+924 TEASADLLVPGSFSY

-944 SPTGLFDPA
+944 SPSGLFDPA

-964 VFSSSANTVCKDSAT
+964 VFSSNANTVCKDSAT
-979 KDIVV
+979 KDIIV
-984 WPRPIADFTIAPIQC
+984 WPRPIADFTVAPIQC

-1006 TSTSLPLAGS
+1006 TSTSFPLAGS

-1040 YVFDV
+1040 YIFDV
-1045 YQQYN
+1045 HQQYN

-1056 TDNGCTSIPKSIV
+1056 TDNGCISIPKSIV

-1133 AQAYFVKMIA
+1133 AQAYVVKMIA
-1143 LNPATGCKDS
+1143 LYPATGCKDS
-1153 LTQILESIYAQPKAE
+1153 LTQILESVYAQPKAE

-1179 MIEFTDASKTNDG
+1179 RIEFTDASKTNDG

-1198 WRFDGAS
+1198 WRFDGTS
-1205 TDTLANTSHFYRRP
+1205 TDTLANTYHFYRRP

-1276 AYQWTPSIY
+1276 SYQWTPSIY

-1300 EEVEYRLTVFGRG
+1300 EEVEYKLTVFGRG

-1349 NLDLYPNSVIE
+1349 NLDRYPNSVIE
-1360 IYTSAGLLV
+1360 IYTPAGLLV
-1369 YRSSGSSNPWD
+1369 YRSSGTSNPWD

-1390 GTYYYVIDPRN
+1390 GTYYYAIDPRN